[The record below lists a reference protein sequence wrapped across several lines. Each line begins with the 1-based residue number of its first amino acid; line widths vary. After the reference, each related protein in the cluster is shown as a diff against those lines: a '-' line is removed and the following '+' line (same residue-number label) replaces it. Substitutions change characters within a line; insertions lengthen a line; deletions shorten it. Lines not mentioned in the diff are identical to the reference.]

1 MATVSNTMATEVK
14 LDTVSAASSL
24 KTLNNAIKA
33 TTNEWKANEISLKS
47 AKDSL
52 GAAQAKYEGL
62 GKTMQALQAKID
74 KLKERQASLDTST
87 TKGSDNYARLSKD
100 LANAENKMASLT
112 AQQGRAKKSVDY
124 YQSGLADLQERYK
137 SITSVSKSYV
147 EALENQGNKAQA
159 GRAKLNGL
167 RESYRN
173 LSDQLKIQ
181 QTELAKLKTS
191 SGGASEAYNKQLVRV
206 NQTTASMAKQKTEI
220 GQLAGKYGTMSS
232 SMAKMSDGAAKA
244 RHRIANIGQ
253 AFKGAAITAAAGLT
267 SLGVATIA
275 GAKKA
280 TNLNKV
286 YQVNQNLLVTS
297 GEKARQAISQVSK
310 MQQDGA
316 KYSVK
321 YGVAQQEIAEQYQ
334 DLIKRGHTG
343 AEAIAVMRSELQASV
358 ASGDD
363 FKDVIKVSSQAI
375 EAFGMKTNNTAKMM
389 KNTKRVVNDLAYASD
404 VTATDFHSLGKG
416 MEYVGDTA
424 KNAGFSI
431 EQTSAALGELS
442 NHGMEADKAGTG
454 LKQAIARLAAPTKA
468 ASNALEEIGIKST
481 KVFEDAKGNFKSLPA
496 IFKIIQEHTKKL
508 GGADTAR
515 IFKNIFGLQG
525 MQAAQVLTKYDSSL
539 KKLTDEVTDAGK
551 KGEYVQKL
559 ANKNS
564 NNAKMNV
571 ERFKMAGQQLEI
583 MMGSKLLP
591 VITRSA
597 QDMTKTFNN
606 KDTQKGLTWLIG
618 GVAKLASG
626 FLKIIEFTSKH
637 TKTIATFGIALGSVL
652 AVSKIA
658 RFIAATTEAIEVIK
672 NLVVVQKLVTAAQW
686 LFNVAL
692 DANPIGIAVIAIG
705 ALAAGFYEAY
715 KHIKPFRDAVN
726 GVASEIGKWAK
737 GTFKSAEKALSSF
750 GKTVKNVMKGI
761 GEFFTGKL
769 GWEQAISHAIGKMI
783 GSAKKAFKPVSDV
796 FKSFINGVKDI
807 FKGFGKVLEI
817 ILIAPLALEVGI
829 AIKTWQKIK
838 KPVMSVV
845 NAIKSGVSKGFKAVA
860 KVVSNAWKGITST
873 TKKAWNLVYK
883 YVLSPVTKVYKA
895 VAKYIVKATVK
906 AISNAWKTIKSLTH
920 DAWLL
925 IKKYIVKPV
934 EYIWKIVKKY
944 IIKNLV
950 KGVSTTWDTL
960 KDLTHDTWLL
970 IKKYTVNPVISA
982 YKTVSKWINKLLN
995 TITNVLGSI
1004 KKVWNGIWNSI
1015 SDTFKGIWKTIKSIA
1030 QSGINDVISILNT
1043 GIGGIDSVIHAFGG
1057 KKKAIGTISKVH
1069 LATGTG
1075 LFSDQRKAITKPTMA
1090 VLNDGNDSPETGNK
1104 EILVHPNG
1112 MGELIHGRNVMRF
1125 LEPGAEVMNASESK
1139 LFMGM
1144 QGVSHFAK
1152 GSNNWFGSLMSGIG
1166 SGIGD
1171 VSGWLVKKTA
1181 GLKKFFTTAEK
1192 IIAHPIK
1199 SLDSMF
1205 NYTKAGA
1212 GVVADLT
1219 KGMFNNV
1226 KKQAGNWWSSLWSM
1240 VDLDG
1245 GSAGGN
1251 WRHNPGLSETNGF
1264 GASRSFGTHDGVDFS
1279 GPLGSAIRAV
1289 HGGTVTHV
1297 GRPLYGW
1304 PYSQL
1309 GDVITVASND
1319 GWQEIY
1325 QEFGGMNNIK
1335 TSTGDVIKTGQKI
1348 ATLGRLNGA
1357 GSGSHVHIGVSHGSL
1372 WNHGGSSTKG
1382 WYDVTKMHGKSDGSP
1397 KSSKQSGNIK
1407 GIKSQVG
1414 SGFFKFMD
1422 KLANMFSSIGG
1433 SGGASYGGASMIEKA
1448 AKAMHVNLSAGELA
1462 TIKSVIM
1469 HESGGNAKV
1478 LQKVHDINSA
1488 SGHPA
1493 QGLLQFVPSTF
1504 SSYAVKGHKN
1514 ILSAY
1519 DQLLA
1524 MFNDSNWR
1532 SDVHTGGWGPSG
1544 HRRYANGGISRFAKL
1559 AHISEGNKTE
1569 SIVPWDITKRARAY
1583 QIMDTTMKEFAKT
1596 DKPQQSTTQSAQS
1609 TDLSELIKQG
1619 KEIIGLM
1626 AELISGQQ
1634 NPVPAVVSANDIYS
1648 GYNQVKTKKSLSEN
1662 LGRGY
1667 VNGIQ

>member
-1 MATVSNTMATEVK
+1 MVKVSNTMATEIK

-24 KTLNNAIKA
+24 KTLNNVIRA
-33 TTNEWKANEISLKS
+33 TTNEWKANEINLKS

-62 GKTMQALQAKID
+62 GKTMQALQVKID
-74 KLKERQASLDTST
+74 KLKERQESLDTST
-87 TKGSDNYARLSKD
+87 TKGSDKYARLSKD

-124 YQSGLADLQERYK
+124 YQSGLADLQTKYK
-137 SITSVSKSYV
+137 SITAVSKSYV
-147 EALENQGNKAQA
+147 DALENQGNKAQA

-167 RESYRN
+167 RDSYRN

-220 GQLAGKYGTMSS
+220 GRLAGKYGTMSN
-232 SMAKMSDGAAKA
+232 SMAKMSDRAAKA
-244 RHRIANIGQ
+244 RHKIANIGQ

-267 SLGVATIA
+267 SLGTATIA

-310 MQQDGA
+310 MQRDGA

-321 YGVAQQEIAEQYQ
+321 YGVAQKEIAEQYQ

-343 AEAIAVMRSELQASV
+343 AEAIAVMKSELQASV

-375 EAFGMKTNNTAKMM
+375 EAFGMKTNNTAKMV

-416 MEYVGDTA
+416 MEYVGDSA
-424 KNAGFSI
+424 NNAGFSI

-454 LKQAIARLAAPTKA
+454 LRKAITSLASPTDTA
-468 ASNALEEIGIKST
+468 IGALKEIGIKST
-481 KVFEDAKGNFKSLPA
+481 KVFQDAKGNFKSLPA
-496 IFKIIQEHTKKL
+496 IFKIIEDHTKKL
-508 GGADTAR
+508 GGADKADIFKR
-515 IFKNIFGLQG
+515 IFGQTG
-525 MQAAQVLTKYDSSL
+525 MQAAQVLTKYDGSL
-539 KKLTDEVTDAGK
+539 KKLTDDVTNAGK

-564 NNAKMNV
+564 DNAKMNV
-571 ERFKMAGQQLEI
+571 ERFKMVGQQLQI

-591 VITRSA
+591 VITRAA
-597 QDMTKTFNN
+597 QDMTKAFNN

-626 FLKIIEFTSKH
+626 LLKIIEFTSKH
-637 TKTIATFGIALGSVL
+637 TKTIAAFGIALGSVL

-658 RFIAATTEAIEVIK
+658 RFIAATTDAIDVIK
-672 NLVVVQKLVTAAQW
+672 NFTIVQKALNSSFLTNPIVLAVAAI
-686 LFNVAL
+686 VAL
-692 DANPIGIAVIAIG
+692 GVA
-705 ALAAGFYEAY
+705 FYEAY

-726 GVASEIGKWAK
+726 GVVSAIGKWAK
-737 GTFKSAEKALSSF
+737 GTFKAAEKALSSF

-761 GEFFTGKL
+761 GKFFTGKL
-769 GWEQAISHAIGKMI
+769 GWEQSISHAIGKMT
-783 GSAKKAFKPVSDV
+783 GSAKKAFKPVSNV
-796 FKSFINGVKDI
+796 FKSFINGVKGI

-829 AIKTWQKIK
+829 AIKIWRKIK

-845 NAIKSGVSKGFKAVA
+845 KAIKSGVSKGFKAVA
-860 KVVSNAWKGITST
+860 KVVSHVWKGITSA
-873 TKKAWNLVYK
+873 TKKAWNLAYK
-883 YVLSPVTKVYKA
+883 YVIRPVAKVHKAVTK
-895 VAKYIVKATVK
+895 YIGKLVTKT
-906 AISNAWKTIKSLTH
+906 ISKAWKTIKSLTH
-920 DAWLL
+920 RAWLL
-925 IKKYIVKPV
+925 VKKYIVNPV
-934 EYIWKIVKKY
+934 KYIWGIIHKY
-944 IIKNLV
+944 IIKKSV
-950 KGVSTTWDTL
+950 KGITKTWNTL
-960 KDLTHDTWLL
+960 KDLTHDAWLL

-982 YKTVSKWINKLLN
+982 YKTVSKWIKKLLH

-1015 SDTFKGIWKTIKSIA
+1015 SNTFKGIWKNIKSIA
-1030 QSGINDVISILNT
+1030 KNGINDVISILNT
-1043 GIGGIDSVIHAFGG
+1043 GIGGIDSVIHSFGG

-1069 LATGTG
+1069 FATGTG
-1075 LFSDQRKAITKPTMA
+1075 AFSGTRRAITKPTMA
-1090 VLNDGNDSPETGNK
+1090 VLNDGHDSPETGNK
-1104 EILVHPNG
+1104 EAVFLPNG
-1112 MGELIHGRNVMRF
+1112 QSGIVQGRNTQAM
-1125 LEPGAEVMNASESK
+1125 LPAGTEVLNASETK

-1144 QGVSHFAK
+1144 QGITHFAK

-1181 GLKKFFTTAEK
+1181 GLKKLFTTAEK

-1212 GVVADLT
+1212 GVVADIT

-1245 GSAGGN
+1245 SSAGGN
-1251 WRHNPGLSETNGF
+1251 WAHTPGLPVSNGF
-1264 GASRSFGTHDGVDFS
+1264 NASRGSGLHDGVDFS
-1279 GPLGSAIRAV
+1279 GGVGSPFKAV
-1289 HGGTVTHV
+1289 HGGTVTRT
-1297 GRPLYGW
+1297 GGSNPW
-1304 PYSQL
+1304 NDFKDL
-1309 GDVITVASND
+1309 GNIIEVHSND
-1319 GWQEIY
+1319 GYHEIY
-1325 QEFGGMNNIK
+1325 QEFGNTGNIK
-1335 TSTGDVIKTGQKI
+1335 VKTGDTVKTGQI
-1348 ATLGRLNGA
+1348 LGTLGHLA
-1357 GSGSHVHIGVSHGSL
+1357 GHDVHVHVGVSKGSL
-1372 WNHGGSSTKG
+1372 WNHGGYSHRG

-1422 KLANMFSSIGG
+1422 KLANMFGSIGG

-1448 AKAMHVNLSAGELA
+1448 AKAMHVNLSSGELA
-1462 TIKSVIM
+1462 TIKRVIM

-1478 LQKVHDINSA
+1478 MQKVHDINSA

-1504 SSYAVKGHKN
+1504 KSYAVKGHNN

-1532 SDVHTGGWGPSG
+1532 SDVHAGGWGPSG
-1544 HRRYANGGISRFAKL
+1544 HRRYANGGISRFEKL

-1583 QIMDTTMKEFAKT
+1583 QIMDSTMKEFAKT
-1596 DKPQQSTTQSAQS
+1596 DKPQQSTSQSAQS

-1626 AELISGQQ
+1626 AELISGQH
-1634 NPVPAVVSANDIYS
+1634 NPIPAVVSDNAIYS
-1648 GYNQVKTKKSLSEN
+1648 GYNRVKTKKDVSRN
-1662 LGRGY
+1662 LGRGN

>member
-1 MATVSNTMATEVK
+1 MAKVSNTMATEVK

-33 TTNEWKANEISLKS
+33 NTNEWKANEISLKS

-124 YQSGLADLQERYK
+124 YQSGLADLQEQYK
-137 SITSVSKSYV
+137 SITSVSKSYA

-220 GQLAGKYGTMSS
+220 GRLAGKYGTMSS

-267 SLGVATIA
+267 SLGAATIA

-310 MQQDGA
+310 MQRDGA

-343 AEAIAVMRSELQASV
+343 AEAIAVMKSELQASV

-431 EQTSAALGELS
+431 EQTSAAMGELS

-454 LKQAIARLAAPTKA
+454 LRKTITSLASPTNTA
-468 ASNALEEIGIKST
+468 MGALKEIGIKST
-481 KVFEDAKGNFKSLPA
+481 KIFQDAKGNFKSLPA
-496 IFKIIQEHTKKL
+496 IFKIIEDHTKKL
-508 GGADTAR
+508 GGADKADVFKR
-515 IFKNIFGLQG
+515 IFGQTG
-525 MQAAQVLTKYDSSL
+525 MQAAQVLAKYDSSL
-539 KKLTDEVTDAGK
+539 KKLTDEVTNAGK
-551 KGEYVQKL
+551 KGDYVQKL

-571 ERFKMAGQQLEI
+571 ERFKMAGQQLQI

-591 VITRSA
+591 VITRAA
-597 QDMTKTFNN
+597 QDMAKAFNN
-606 KDTQKGLTWLIG
+606 KDTQKGLTWMIG

-626 FLKIIEFTSKH
+626 FLKIIEFASKH
-637 TKTIATFGIALGSVL
+637 TKTIAAFAVAFGSVL

-658 RFIAATTEAIEVIK
+658 RFVSATSEAIGVIK
-672 NLVVVQKLVTAAQW
+672 DFTAVQW
-686 LFNVAL
+686 LLNVAM
-692 DANPIGIAVIAIG
+692 DANPIGIAVVAIG

-715 KHIKPFRDAVN
+715 KHIKPFREWVN
-726 GVASEIGKWAK
+726 KTVKSVVHLGKSIGKWAGHIGK
-737 GTFKSAEKALSSF
+737 SVKNGIHGIGRNWNKFKSNFKKSWDKHWSAVGRSLKHSWNTSVHSTKSF
-750 GKTVKNVMKGI
+750 FGSMGSHFNSFKNSFAHSWISHWNNMRSKLHSYWNKDLKHTKVFGISMGTWLGAFKKSFKNGWTNLVSGVKN
-761 GEFFTGKL
+761 
-769 GWEQAISHAIGKMI
+769 
-783 GSAKKAFKPVSDV
+783 
-796 FKSFINGVKDI
+796 I
-807 FKGFGKVLEI
+807 F
-817 ILIAPLALEVGI
+817 
-829 AIKTWQKIK
+829 
-838 KPVMSVV
+838 
-845 NAIKSGVSKGFKAVA
+845 SGL
-860 KVVSNAWKGITST
+860 W
-873 TKKAWNLVYK
+873 
-883 YVLSPVTKVYKA
+883 
-895 VAKYIVKATVK
+895 
-906 AISNAWKTIKSLTH
+906 
-920 DAWLL
+920 
-925 IKKYIVKPV
+925 
-934 EYIWKIVKKY
+934 
-944 IIKNLV
+944 
-950 KGVSTTWDTL
+950 
-960 KDLTHDTWLL
+960 KDLKGLASNGMNDM
-970 IKKYTVNPVISA
+970 IDI
-982 YKTVSKWINKLLN
+982 IN
-995 TITNVLGSI
+995 
-1004 KKVWNGIWNSI
+1004 
-1015 SDTFKGIWKTIKSIA
+1015 
-1030 QSGINDVISILNT
+1030 SGINLVD
-1043 GIGGIDSVIHAFGG
+1043 GVIHTFGG
-1057 KKKAIGTISKVH
+1057 KKKAIGDIGHVH
-1069 LATGTG
+1069 FATGTG
-1075 LFSDQRKAITKPTMA
+1075 AFSGTRKAITKPTMA

-1104 EILVHPNG
+1104 EAVFLPNG
-1112 MGELIHGRNVMRF
+1112 QSGIVQGRNTQAM
-1125 LEPGAEVMNASESK
+1125 LPAGTEVLNASETK

-1144 QGVSHFAK
+1144 QGITHFAK
-1152 GSNNWFGSLMSGIG
+1152 GSRNWFGNIMSGIG

-1171 VSGWLVKKTA
+1171 VSGWLVKKAT

-1219 KGMFNNV
+1219 RGMFNNV

-1245 GSAGGN
+1245 DGGATGSGTRKKFIEEAMKLSKGANYKYSETKGRLGPNYYDCSGLVYEALKHIGVTLSGSTTVPEYNSTHSVSWGKSVPGDLAFWGAGG
-1251 WRHNPGLSETNGF
+1251 T
-1264 GASRSFGTHDGVDFS
+1264 D
-1279 GPLGSAIRAV
+1279 
-1289 HGGTVTHV
+1289 HV
-1297 GRPLYGW
+1297 GI
-1304 PYSQL
+1304 
-1309 GDVITVASND
+1309 V
-1319 GWQEIY
+1319 
-1325 QEFGGMNNIK
+1325 
-1335 TSTGDVIKTGQKI
+1335 TST
-1348 ATLGRLNGA
+1348 NGA
-1357 GSGSHVHIGVSHGSL
+1357 GRM
-1372 WNHGGSSTKG
+1372 WNAENPTDGIKSAPIKGFMGGFAGLRRIAQLNGGKG
-1382 WYDVTKMHGKSDGSP
+1382 DDS
-1397 KSSKQSGNIK
+1397 SSKKGTGNTK

-1414 SGFFKFMD
+1414 SGFFKFMS
-1422 KLANMFSSIGG
+1422 KLADMFGDNSSTTGSSAKPSGDHMHWLKQAGIPTSDYGMYNYIITKESGWNPKATNSGSGAYGLPQALPASKMARSGSDWKTNPITQLKWMKWYVNDGNYHSIRQAYDHEKSIG
-1433 SGGASYGGASMIEKA
+1433 
-1448 AKAMHVNLSAGELA
+1448 
-1462 TIKSVIM
+1462 
-1469 HESGGNAKV
+1469 
-1478 LQKVHDINSA
+1478 
-1488 SGHPA
+1488 
-1493 QGLLQFVPSTF
+1493 
-1504 SSYAVKGHKN
+1504 
-1514 ILSAY
+1514 
-1519 DQLLA
+1519 
-1524 MFNDSNWR
+1524 W
-1532 SDVHTGGWGPSG
+1532 
-1544 HRRYANGGISRFAKL
+1544 YANGGISRFEKL

-1596 DKPQQSTTQSAQS
+1596 DKPQRSTAQSAQS

-1634 NPVPAVVSANDIYS
+1634 NPVPAIVSANDVYS
-1648 GYNQVKTKKSLSEN
+1648 EYNRVKTRKSLSKN
-1662 LGRGY
+1662 LGRGN

>member
-1 MATVSNTMATEVK
+1 MAKVSNTMATEVK

-124 YQSGLADLQERYK
+124 YQSGLSDLQERYK

-220 GQLAGKYGTMSS
+220 GRLAGKYGTMSS
-232 SMAKMSDGAAKA
+232 GMAKMSDGAAKA

-267 SLGVATIA
+267 SLGAATIA

-310 MQQDGA
+310 MQRDGA

-343 AEAIAVMRSELQASV
+343 AEAIAVMKSELQASV

-416 MEYVGDTA
+416 MEYVGDSA
-424 KNAGFSI
+424 NNAGFSI

-454 LKQAIARLAAPTKA
+454 LRQVITRLAAPTNA
-468 ASNALEEIGIKST
+468 AAGALEQIGIKST

-496 IFKIIQEHTKKL
+496 IFKIINDHTKKL

-515 IFKNIFGLQG
+515 IFKTIFGQTG
-525 MQAAQVLTKYDSSL
+525 MQAAQVLAKYDGSL
-539 KKLTDEVTDAGK
+539 KKLTDDVTKAGE
-551 KGEYVQKL
+551 KGKYVETL
-559 ANKNS
+559 AKRNS
-564 NNAKMNV
+564 DNAKMNV

-583 MMGSKLLP
+583 MMGTKLLP
-591 VITRSA
+591 VITRA
-597 QDMTKTFNN
+597 TQDMTKAFNN

-626 FLKIIEFTSKH
+626 FLKIIEFASKH
-637 TKTIATFGIALGSVL
+637 TKTIAAFAVAFGSVL

-658 RFIAATTEAIEVIK
+658 RFIAATTEAVDVIK
-672 NLVVVQKLVTAAQW
+672 NFTIVQKALNSAFLTNPIVLAVAAI
-686 LFNVAL
+686 VAL
-692 DANPIGIAVIAIG
+692 GVA
-705 ALAAGFYEAY
+705 FYEAY

-726 GVASEIGKWAK
+726 GVASAIGKWAK
-737 GTFKSAEKALSSF
+737 GTFKAAEKALSSF

-761 GEFFTGKL
+761 GKFFTGKL
-769 GWEQAISHAIGKMI
+769 GWEQSISHEIGKMTS
-783 GSAKKAFKPVSDV
+783 SAKKAFNPVSNV
-796 FKSFINGVKDI
+796 FKSFINGVKGI

-845 NAIKSGVSKGFKAVA
+845 KAIKSGVSKGFKVVA
-860 KVVSNAWKGITST
+860 KVVSNVWKGITST

-883 YVLSPVTKVYKA
+883 YVIIPVTKVYKA
-895 VAKYIVKATVK
+895 VTKYIGKLVTKT
-906 AISNAWKTIKSLTH
+906 ISKAWKTIKSLTH
-920 DAWLL
+920 SAWLL
-925 IKKYIVKPV
+925 VQNYIVKPV
-934 EYIWKIVKKY
+934 EYIWKIIKKY
-944 IIKNLV
+944 IIKNIV
-950 KGVSTTWDTL
+950 KGISTTWDTI
-960 KDLTHDTWLL
+960 KELTHDAWLL

-982 YKTVSKWINKLLN
+982 YKTVSKWINKLLD
-995 TITNVLGSI
+995 TITNVLGRI

-1015 SDTFKGIWKTIKSIA
+1015 SNTFKGIWKNIKSIA
-1030 QSGINDVISILNT
+1030 QDGINDVISILDT

-1104 EILVHPNG
+1104 EAVFLPNG
-1112 MGELIHGRNVMRF
+1112 QSGIVQGRNTKAM
-1125 LEPGAEVMNASESK
+1125 LPSGTEVLNASETK
-1139 LFMGM
+1139 LLMGM
-1144 QGVSHFAK
+1144 QGITHFAK
-1152 GSNNWFGSLMSGIG
+1152 GSSNWFGNIMSGIG

-1205 NYTKAGA
+1205 NYTKSGA

-1226 KKQAGNWWSSLWSM
+1226 KKQAGSWWSSLWSM

-1245 GSAGGN
+1245 SSAGGN
-1251 WRHNPGLSETNGF
+1251 WRHTPGLSETNGF
-1264 GASRSFGTHDGVDFS
+1264 GASRSFGSHDGVDFS

-1297 GRPLYGW
+1297 GRPLHGW

-1325 QEFGGMNNIK
+1325 QEFGGMNNVK

-1372 WNHGGSSTKG
+1372 WDHGGSSTKG

-1422 KLANMFSSIGG
+1422 KLANMFNSNGSDGG
-1433 SGGASYGGASMIEKA
+1433 NSANPTGSHMHWLKQAGIPASQY
-1448 AKAMHVNLSAGELA
+1448 SAYNY
-1462 TIKSVIM
+1462 IIS
-1469 HESGGNAKV
+1469 HESGWNPKATNSGSGAYGLPQALPGSKMASAGSDWKTNPITQIKWMKKYVGRYGGIEGA
-1478 LQKVHDINSA
+1478 QKFWESH
-1488 SGHPA
+1488 H
-1493 QGLLQFVPSTF
+1493 
-1504 SSYAVKGHKN
+1504 
-1514 ILSAY
+1514 
-1519 DQLLA
+1519 
-1524 MFNDSNWR
+1524 W
-1532 SDVHTGGWGPSG
+1532 
-1544 HRRYANGGISRFAKL
+1544 YANGGISRFEKL

-1596 DKPQQSTTQSAQS
+1596 DKPKQSTSQSVQS

-1626 AELISGQQ
+1626 ADLISGQQ
-1634 NPVPAVVSANDIYS
+1634 NPVPAIVSSNDIYS
-1648 GYNQVKTKKSLSEN
+1648 EYNRVKTRKSLSKN
-1662 LGRGY
+1662 LGRGN

>member
-1 MATVSNTMATEVK
+1 MAKVSNTMATEVK

-124 YQSGLADLQERYK
+124 YQSGLSDLQERYK

-220 GQLAGKYGTMSS
+220 GRLAGKYGTMSS

-267 SLGVATIA
+267 SLGAATIA

-310 MQQDGA
+310 MQRDGA

-343 AEAIAVMRSELQASV
+343 AETIAVMKSELQASV

-375 EAFGMKTNNTAKMM
+375 EAFGMKTNNTAKMV

-416 MEYVGDTA
+416 MEYVGDSA
-424 KNAGFSI
+424 NNAGFSI

-454 LKQAIARLAAPTKA
+454 LRKTITSLASPTNTA
-468 ASNALEEIGIKST
+468 MGALKEIGIKST
-481 KVFEDAKGNFKSLPA
+481 KIFQDAKGNFKSLPA
-496 IFKIIQEHTKKL
+496 IFKIIEDHTKKL
-508 GGADTAR
+508 GGADKADVFKR
-515 IFKNIFGLQG
+515 IFGQTG
-525 MQAAQVLTKYDSSL
+525 MQAAQVLAKYDGSL
-539 KKLTDEVTDAGK
+539 KKLTDEVTNAGK

-597 QDMTKTFNN
+597 QDMTKAFNN

-626 FLKIIEFTSKH
+626 LLKIIEFTSKH
-637 TKTIATFGIALGSVL
+637 TKTIAAFGIALGSVL

-658 RFIAATTEAIEVIK
+658 RFIAATTDAIDVIK
-672 NLVVVQKLVTAAQW
+672 NFTIVQKALNSAFLTNPIVLAVAAI
-686 LFNVAL
+686 VAL
-692 DANPIGIAVIAIG
+692 GVA
-705 ALAAGFYEAY
+705 FYEAY

-726 GVASEIGKWAK
+726 GIASTIGKWAK
-737 GTFKSAEKALSSF
+737 GTFKAAEKALSSF
-750 GKTVKNVMKGI
+750 GKTIKNVMKGI
-761 GEFFTGKL
+761 GELFTGKL
-769 GWEQAISHAIGKMI
+769 GWEQAISHAIGKMTS
-783 GSAKKAFKPVSDV
+783 SAKRAFKPVSNV
-796 FKSFINGVKDI
+796 FKSFINGVKAI
-807 FKGFGKVLEI
+807 FKGFGKILGI

-845 NAIKSGVSKGFKAVA
+845 NAIKSGVSKGFKAVSKA
-860 KVVSNAWKGITST
+860 VSSIWKGITSS

-883 YVLSPVTKVYKA
+883 YVISPVIKVHKA
-895 VAKYIVKATVK
+895 VTKYIVKATVK
-906 AISNAWKTIKSLTH
+906 AISTAWKTIKSLTH
-920 DAWLL
+920 NAWLL
-925 IKKYIVKPV
+925 IQKYIVKPV
-934 EYIWKIVKKY
+934 EYIWKIIKKY
-944 IIKNLV
+944 IIKNFV
-950 KGVSTTWDTL
+950 RGITKTWNTI
-960 KDLTHDTWLL
+960 KDLTHDAWLL

-995 TITNVLGSI
+995 TITHVLGSI

-1015 SDTFKGIWKTIKSIA
+1015 SNTFKGIWKNIKSIA
-1030 QSGINDVISILNT
+1030 QDGINDVIRILDT
-1043 GIGGIDSVIHAFGG
+1043 GIDGIDSVIHAFGG

-1075 LFSDQRKAITKPTMA
+1075 AISGNRKAITKPTMA

-1104 EILVHPNG
+1104 EAVFLPNG
-1112 MGELIHGRNVMRF
+1112 QSGIVQGRNTQAM
-1125 LEPGAEVMNASESK
+1125 LPAGTEVLNASETK

-1144 QGVSHFAK
+1144 QGITHFAK
-1152 GSNNWFGSLMSGIG
+1152 GSSNWFGNIMSGIG
-1166 SGIGD
+1166 SGIGG
-1171 VSGWLVKKTA
+1171 VSGWLVKKAT

-1212 GVVADLT
+1212 GVVEDIT

-1245 GSAGGN
+1245 GSAGGGN

-1264 GASRSFGTHDGVDFS
+1264 GASRSFGSHDGVDFS

-1289 HGGTVTHV
+1289 HGGKVTHV

-1309 GDVITVASND
+1309 GDVITVASKD

-1325 QEFGGMNNIK
+1325 QEFGGMNNVK
-1335 TSTGDVIKTGQKI
+1335 VSTGDVIKTGQKI

-1372 WNHGGSSTKG
+1372 WDHGGSSTRG
-1382 WYDVTKMHGKSDGSP
+1382 WYDVTKMHGSSDSSP

-1414 SGFFKFMD
+1414 SGFFKFME
-1422 KLANMFSSIGG
+1422 KLANMFNSNGSDSGSSAKPTG
-1433 SGGASYGGASMIEKA
+1433 SHLHWLEQAGIPASQY
-1448 AKAMHVNLSAGELA
+1448 SAYNY
-1462 TIKSVIM
+1462 IIS
-1469 HESGGNAKV
+1469 HESGWNPKATNSGSGAYGLPQALPGSKMASAGSDWKTNPITQIKWMKKYVGRYGGIEGA
-1478 LQKVHDINSA
+1478 QKFWESH
-1488 SGHPA
+1488 H
-1493 QGLLQFVPSTF
+1493 
-1504 SSYAVKGHKN
+1504 
-1514 ILSAY
+1514 
-1519 DQLLA
+1519 
-1524 MFNDSNWR
+1524 W
-1532 SDVHTGGWGPSG
+1532 
-1544 HRRYANGGISRFAKL
+1544 YANGGISRFEKL

-1583 QIMDTTMKEFAKT
+1583 QIMDSTMKEFAKT
-1596 DKPQQSTTQSAQS
+1596 DKPQQSTTQSTQS

-1634 NPVPAVVSANDIYS
+1634 NPVPAVVSDKAIYN
-1648 GYNQVKTKKSLSEN
+1648 GYNRMSTKTKLSKN

-1667 VNGIQ
+1667 TNGIQ

>member
-87 TKGSDNYARLSKD
+87 TKGSDNYAQLSKD

-147 EALENQGNKAQA
+147 ETLENQGNKAQA

-220 GQLAGKYGTMSS
+220 GKLAGKYGTMSS

-310 MQQDGA
+310 MQRDGA

-343 AEAIAVMRSELQASV
+343 AESIAVMKTELQASV

-416 MEYVGDTA
+416 MEYVGDSA
-424 KNAGFSI
+424 NNAGFSI

-454 LKQAIARLAAPTKA
+454 LRKTITSLASPTDTA
-468 ASNALEEIGIKST
+468 MGALKEIGIKST
-481 KVFEDAKGNFKSLPA
+481 KIFQDAKGNFKSLPA
-496 IFKIIQEHTKKL
+496 IFKIIEDHTKKL
-508 GGADTAR
+508 GGADKADVFKR
-515 IFKNIFGLQG
+515 IFGQTG
-525 MQAAQVLTKYDSSL
+525 MQAAQVLAKYDGSL
-539 KKLTDEVTDAGK
+539 KKLTDDVTNAGK

-571 ERFKMAGQQLEI
+571 ERFKMAGQQLQI

-597 QDMTKTFNN
+597 QDMTKAFNN

-618 GVAKLASG
+618 GVVKLASG
-626 FLKIIEFTSKH
+626 FLKIIEFASKH
-637 TKTIATFGIALGSVL
+637 TKTIAAFGSVL

-658 RFIAATTEAIEVIK
+658 RFIAATTEAIDVIK
-672 NLVVVQKLVTAAQW
+672 NFTIVQKALNSAFLTNPIVLAVAAI
-686 LFNVAL
+686 VAL
-692 DANPIGIAVIAIG
+692 GVA
-705 ALAAGFYEAY
+705 FYEAY

-726 GVASEIGKWAK
+726 GVASAIGKWAK

-769 GWEQAISHAIGKMI
+769 GWEQAISHAIGKMTS
-783 GSAKKAFKPVSDV
+783 SAKKAFKPVSNV
-796 FKSFINGVKDI
+796 FKSFINGVKAI

-845 NAIKSGVSKGFKAVA
+845 NAIKSGVSKGFKAVSKA
-860 KVVSNAWKGITST
+860 VSSIWKGITSS

-883 YVLSPVTKVYKA
+883 YVISPVTKVYKA

-906 AISNAWKTIKSLTH
+906 AISTAWKTIKSLTH
-920 DAWLL
+920 NAWLL
-925 IKKYIVKPV
+925 IQKYIVKPV
-934 EYIWKIVKKY
+934 EYIWKIIQKY
-944 IIKNLV
+944 IIKNFV
-950 KGVSTTWDTL
+950 RGITRTWDIL
-960 KDLTHDTWLL
+960 KDLTHDAWLL

-1015 SDTFKGIWKTIKSIA
+1015 SNTFKGIWKNIKSIA
-1030 QSGINDVISILNT
+1030 QDGINDVISILDT

-1075 LFSDQRKAITKPTMA
+1075 AFSGNRKAITKPTMA

-1104 EILVHPNG
+1104 EAVFLPNG
-1112 MGELIHGRNVMRF
+1112 QSGIVQGRNTKAM
-1125 LEPGAEVMNASESK
+1125 LPAGTEVLNASETK

-1144 QGVSHFAK
+1144 QGITHFAK
-1152 GSNNWFGSLMSGIG
+1152 GSSNWFGSLMSGIG

-1171 VSGWLVKKTA
+1171 VSGWLVKKAT

-1212 GVVADLT
+1212 GVVADIT

-1245 GSAGGN
+1245 DGGATGSGTRKKFIEEAMKLSKRANYKYSETKGRLGPNYYDCSGLVYEALKHIGVTLSGSTTVPEYNSTHSVSWGKAVPGDLAFWGAGG
-1251 WRHNPGLSETNGF
+1251 T
-1264 GASRSFGTHDGVDFS
+1264 D
-1279 GPLGSAIRAV
+1279 
-1289 HGGTVTHV
+1289 HV
-1297 GRPLYGW
+1297 GI
-1304 PYSQL
+1304 
-1309 GDVITVASND
+1309 V
-1319 GWQEIY
+1319 
-1325 QEFGGMNNIK
+1325 
-1335 TSTGDVIKTGQKI
+1335 TST
-1348 ATLGRLNGA
+1348 NGA
-1357 GSGSHVHIGVSHGSL
+1357 GRM
-1372 WNHGGSSTKG
+1372 WNAENPTDGIKSAPIKGFMGGFAGLRRIAQLNGGKG
-1382 WYDVTKMHGKSDGSP
+1382 DD
-1397 KSSKQSGNIK
+1397 SSKKGTGNTK

-1414 SGFFKFMD
+1414 SGFFKFMS
-1422 KLANMFSSIGG
+1422 KLADMFGDNSSTTGSSAKPSGDHMHWLKQAGIPTSDYGMYNYIITKESGWNPKDTNPGTGAYGLPQSLPASKMARSGSDWKTNPITQLKWMKWYVNDGNYHSIQQAYNHEKSIG
-1433 SGGASYGGASMIEKA
+1433 
-1448 AKAMHVNLSAGELA
+1448 
-1462 TIKSVIM
+1462 
-1469 HESGGNAKV
+1469 
-1478 LQKVHDINSA
+1478 
-1488 SGHPA
+1488 
-1493 QGLLQFVPSTF
+1493 
-1504 SSYAVKGHKN
+1504 
-1514 ILSAY
+1514 
-1519 DQLLA
+1519 
-1524 MFNDSNWR
+1524 W
-1532 SDVHTGGWGPSG
+1532 
-1544 HRRYANGGISRFAKL
+1544 YANGGISRVAQL

-1583 QIMDTTMKEFAKT
+1583 QIMDATMKEFAKT
-1596 DKPQQSTTQSAQS
+1596 DKPQQSTTQSTQS

-1634 NPVPAVVSANDIYS
+1634 NPIPAVVSANDIYN
-1648 GYNQVKTKKSLSEN
+1648 GYNRISTKTKLSKN

-1667 VNGIQ
+1667 TNGIQ

>member
-1 MATVSNTMATEVK
+1 MAKVSNTMATEVK

-137 SITSVSKSYV
+137 SITSVSKSYA

-181 QTELAKLKTS
+181 QNELAKLKTS

-220 GQLAGKYGTMSS
+220 GRLAGKYGTMSS

-267 SLGVATIA
+267 SLGAATIA

-310 MQQDGA
+310 MQRDGA

-343 AEAIAVMRSELQASV
+343 AEAIAVMKSELQASV

-431 EQTSAALGELS
+431 EQTSAAMGELS

-454 LKQAIARLAAPTKA
+454 LRKTITSLASPTNA
-468 ASNALEEIGIKST
+468 AMGALKEIGIKST
-481 KVFEDAKGNFKSLPA
+481 KVFQDAKGNFKSLPA
-496 IFKIIQEHTKKL
+496 IFKIIEDHTKKL
-508 GGADTAR
+508 GGADKADVFKR
-515 IFKNIFGLQG
+515 IFGQTG
-525 MQAAQVLTKYDSSL
+525 MQAAQTLAKYDGSL
-539 KKLTDEVTDAGK
+539 KKLTDDVTKAGE
-551 KGEYVQKL
+551 KGKYVETL
-559 ANKNS
+559 AKRNS
-564 NNAKMNV
+564 DNAKMNV

-583 MMGSKLLP
+583 MMGTKLLP
-591 VITRSA
+591 VITRA
-597 QDMTKTFNN
+597 TQDMTKSFNN
-606 KDTQKGLTWLIG
+606 KDTQKGLTWMIG

-626 FLKIIEFTSKH
+626 FLKIIEFASKH
-637 TKTIATFGIALGSVL
+637 TKTIAAFAVAFGSVL

-658 RFIAATTEAIEVIK
+658 RFIAATTEAIGVIK

-692 DANPIGIAVIAIG
+692 DANPIGIAVVAIG

-726 GVASEIGKWAK
+726 GVASAIGKWAK
-737 GTFKSAEKALSSF
+737 GTFKAAEKALSSF

-761 GEFFTGKL
+761 GKFFTGKL
-769 GWEQAISHAIGKMI
+769 GWEQSISHAIGKMT
-783 GSAKKAFKPVSDV
+783 GSAKKAFKPVSNV
-796 FKSFINGVKDI
+796 FKSFINGVKGI

-838 KPVMSVV
+838 KPVISVV
-845 NAIKSGVSKGFKAVA
+845 KAIKSGVSKGFKAVA
-860 KVVSNAWKGITST
+860 KVVSSIWKGITST

-883 YVLSPVTKVYKA
+883 YVISPVAKVYKA
-895 VAKYIVKATVK
+895 VTKYIGKLVTKT
-906 AISNAWKTIKSLTH
+906 ISKAWKTIKSLTH
-920 DAWLL
+920 SAWLL
-925 IKKYIVKPV
+925 VQKYIVKPV
-934 EYIWKIVKKY
+934 EYIWKIIQKY
-944 IIKNLV
+944 IIKNIV
-950 KGVSTTWDTL
+950 KGISTTWDTI
-960 KDLTHDTWLL
+960 KDLTHDAWLL
-970 IKKYTVNPVISA
+970 IKKYTVKPVISA
-982 YKTVSKWINKLLN
+982 YKTVSKWVNKLLD
-995 TITNVLGSI
+995 TITNVLGRI

-1015 SDTFKGIWKTIKSIA
+1015 SNTFKGIWKNIRSIV
-1030 QSGINDVISILNT
+1030 QDGINDVISILNT

-1075 LFSDQRKAITKPTMA
+1075 LFSNQRRAITKPTIA

-1104 EILVHPNG
+1104 EAVFLPNG
-1112 MGELIHGRNVMRF
+1112 QSGIVQGRNTQAM
-1125 LEPGAEVMNASESK
+1125 LPAGTEVLNASETK

-1144 QGVSHFAK
+1144 QGITHFAK
-1152 GSNNWFGSLMSGIG
+1152 GSSNWFGSLMSGIG

-1171 VSGWLVKKTA
+1171 VSGWLVKKA
-1181 GLKKFFTTAEK
+1181 NGLKKFFTTAEK

-1264 GASRSFGTHDGVDFS
+1264 GASRSFGSHDGVDFS

-1289 HGGTVTHV
+1289 HGGKVTHV

-1335 TSTGDVIKTGQKI
+1335 TSTGDVIKTGQRI

-1372 WNHGGSSTKG
+1372 WDHGGSSTKG

-1414 SGFFKFMD
+1414 SGFFKFMA
-1422 KLANMFSSIGG
+1422 KLANMFNSNGSDGG
-1433 SGGASYGGASMIEKA
+1433 SSAKPSGSHMHWLEQAGIPKSWFGAITEIINKESGWRVNASNGQYQGIPQTTVGNLKA
-1448 AKAMHVNLSAGELA
+1448 AGSDWRTNPITQLKAMKKYISDRY
-1462 TIKSVIM
+1462 
-1469 HESGGNAKV
+1469 GNANKA
-1478 LQKVHDINSA
+1478 LAFRRVH
-1488 SGHPA
+1488 
-1493 QGLLQFVPSTF
+1493 
-1504 SSYAVKGHKN
+1504 
-1514 ILSAY
+1514 
-1519 DQLLA
+1519 
-1524 MFNDSNWR
+1524 NW
-1532 SDVHTGGWGPSG
+1532 
-1544 HRRYANGGISRFAKL
+1544 YANGGISRFEKL

-1583 QIMDTTMKEFAKT
+1583 QIMDSTMKEFAKT
-1596 DKPQQSTTQSAQS
+1596 DKPQRSTAQSAQS
-1609 TDLSELIKQG
+1609 TDLSELIEQG

-1634 NPVPAVVSANDIYS
+1634 NPTPAVVSANDIYS
-1648 GYNQVKTKKSLSEN
+1648 GYNQVKTKKSLSKN

-1667 VNGIQ
+1667 INGIQ

>member
-1 MATVSNTMATEVK
+1 MAKVSNTMATEVK

-137 SITSVSKSYV
+137 SITSVSKSYA

-181 QTELAKLKTS
+181 QNELAKLKTS

-220 GQLAGKYGTMSS
+220 GRLAGKYGTMSS

-267 SLGVATIA
+267 SLGAATIA

-310 MQQDGA
+310 MQRDGA

-343 AEAIAVMRSELQASV
+343 AEAIAVMKSELQASV

-375 EAFGMKTNNTAKMM
+375 EAFGMKTNNTAKMV

-416 MEYVGDTA
+416 MEYVGDSA
-424 KNAGFSI
+424 NNAGFSI

-454 LKQAIARLAAPTKA
+454 LRKTITSLASPTNTA
-468 ASNALEEIGIKST
+468 MGALKEIGIKST
-481 KVFEDAKGNFKSLPA
+481 KIFQDAKGNFKSLPA
-496 IFKIIQEHTKKL
+496 IFKIIEDHTKKL
-508 GGADTAR
+508 GGADKADVFKR
-515 IFKNIFGLQG
+515 IFGQTG
-525 MQAAQVLTKYDSSL
+525 MQAAQVLAKYDGSL
-539 KKLTDEVTDAGK
+539 KKLTDEVTNAGK

-597 QDMTKTFNN
+597 QDMTKAFNN

-626 FLKIIEFTSKH
+626 LLKIIEFTSKH
-637 TKTIATFGIALGSVL
+637 TKTIAAFGIALGSVL

-658 RFIAATTEAIEVIK
+658 RFIAATTEAIDVIK
-672 NLVVVQKLVTAAQW
+672 NFTIVQKALNSAFLTNPIVLAVAAI
-686 LFNVAL
+686 VAL
-692 DANPIGIAVIAIG
+692 GVA
-705 ALAAGFYEAY
+705 FYEAY

-726 GVASEIGKWAK
+726 GVASAIGKWAK
-737 GTFKSAEKALSSF
+737 GTFKAAEKALSSF

-761 GEFFTGKL
+761 GKFFTGKL
-769 GWEQAISHAIGKMI
+769 GWEQSISHAIGKMT
-783 GSAKKAFKPVSDV
+783 GSAKKAFKPVSNV
-796 FKSFINGVKDI
+796 FKSFINGVKGI

-845 NAIKSGVSKGFKAVA
+845 KAIKSGVSKGFKAVA
-860 KVVSNAWKGITST
+860 KVVSSIWKGITST

-883 YVLSPVTKVYKA
+883 YVISPVTKVYKA
-895 VAKYIVKATVK
+895 VTKYIGKLVTKT
-906 AISNAWKTIKSLTH
+906 ISKAWKTIKSLTH
-920 DAWLL
+920 SAWLL
-925 IKKYIVKPV
+925 VQKYIVKPV
-934 EYIWKIVKKY
+934 EYIWKIIQKY
-944 IIKNLV
+944 IIKNIV
-950 KGVSTTWDTL
+950 KGISTTWDTI
-960 KDLTHDTWLL
+960 KDLTHDAWLR

-982 YKTVSKWINKLLN
+982 YKTVSKWINKLLD
-995 TITNVLGSI
+995 TITNVLGRI

-1015 SDTFKGIWKTIKSIA
+1015 SNTFKGIWKNIRSIA
-1030 QSGINDVISILNT
+1030 QDGINDVISILDT

-1104 EILVHPNG
+1104 EAVFLPNG
-1112 MGELIHGRNVMRF
+1112 KSGIVQGRNTQAV
-1125 LEPGAEVMNASESK
+1125 LPAGTEVLNASETK

-1144 QGVSHFAK
+1144 QGITHFAK
-1152 GSNNWFGSLMSGIG
+1152 GSSNWFGSLMSGIG

-1171 VSGWLVKKTA
+1171 VSGWLVKKAT

-1212 GVVADLT
+1212 GVVEDIT

-1264 GASRSFGTHDGVDFS
+1264 GASRSFGSHDGVDFS

-1289 HGGTVTHV
+1289 HGGKVTHV
-1297 GRPLYGW
+1297 GRPLHGW

-1325 QEFGGMNNIK
+1325 QEFGGMNNVK
-1335 TSTGDVIKTGQKI
+1335 VGTGDVIKTGQRI

-1357 GSGSHVHIGVSHGSL
+1357 GHGSHVHIGVSHGSL
-1372 WNHGGSSTKG
+1372 WDHGGSSTKG

-1414 SGFFKFMD
+1414 SGFFKFME
-1422 KLANMFSSIGG
+1422 KLANMFNSNGSDGG
-1433 SGGASYGGASMIEKA
+1433 TSAKPTGSHLHWLKQAGIPKSWFGAITEIINKESGWRVNASNGQYQGIPQTTVGNLKA
-1448 AKAMHVNLSAGELA
+1448 AGSDWRTNPITQLKAMKKYISERY
-1462 TIKSVIM
+1462 
-1469 HESGGNAKV
+1469 GNANKA
-1478 LQKVHDINSA
+1478 LAFRRVH
-1488 SGHPA
+1488 
-1493 QGLLQFVPSTF
+1493 
-1504 SSYAVKGHKN
+1504 
-1514 ILSAY
+1514 
-1519 DQLLA
+1519 
-1524 MFNDSNWR
+1524 NW
-1532 SDVHTGGWGPSG
+1532 
-1544 HRRYANGGISRFAKL
+1544 YANGGISRFEKL

-1583 QIMDTTMKEFAKT
+1583 QIMDSTMKEFAKT
-1596 DKPQQSTTQSAQS
+1596 DKPQRSTTQSTQS

-1634 NPVPAVVSANDIYS
+1634 NPTPAVVSANDIYS
-1648 GYNQVKTKKSLSEN
+1648 GYNQVKTKKSLSKN

-1667 VNGIQ
+1667 INGIQ

>member
-74 KLKERQASLDTST
+74 KLKERQASLDTTT

-310 MQQDGA
+310 MQRDGA

-343 AEAIAVMRSELQASV
+343 AEAIAVMKSELQASV

-375 EAFGMKTNNTAKMM
+375 EAFGMKTNNTAKMV

-416 MEYVGDTA
+416 MEYVGDSA
-424 KNAGFSI
+424 NNAGFSI

-454 LKQAIARLAAPTKA
+454 LRKTITSLASPTNA
-468 ASNALEEIGIKST
+468 AMGALKEIGIKST
-481 KVFEDAKGNFKSLPA
+481 KVFQDAKGNFKSLPA
-496 IFKIIQEHTKKL
+496 IFKIIEDHTKKL
-508 GGADTAR
+508 GGADKADVFKR
-515 IFKNIFGLQG
+515 IFGQTG
-525 MQAAQVLTKYDSSL
+525 MQAAQVLAKYDGSL
-539 KKLTDEVTDAGK
+539 KKLTNDVIEAGK

-597 QDMTKTFNN
+597 QDMTKAFNN

-626 FLKIIEFTSKH
+626 LLKIIEFTSKH
-637 TKTIATFGIALGSVL
+637 TKTIAAFGIALGSVL

-658 RFIAATTEAIEVIK
+658 RFIAATTEAIDVIK
-672 NLVVVQKLVTAAQW
+672 NFTIVQKALNSAFLTNPIVLAVAAI
-686 LFNVAL
+686 VAL
-692 DANPIGIAVIAIG
+692 GVA
-705 ALAAGFYEAY
+705 FYEAY

-726 GVASEIGKWAK
+726 GVASAIGKWAK
-737 GTFKSAEKALSSF
+737 GTFKAAEKALSSF

-761 GEFFTGKL
+761 GKFFTGKL
-769 GWEQAISHAIGKMI
+769 GWEQAISHAIGKMT
-783 GSAKKAFKPVSDV
+783 GSAKKAFKPVSNV
-796 FKSFINGVKDI
+796 FKSFINGVKGI

-845 NAIKSGVSKGFKAVA
+845 KAIKSGVSKGFKAVA
-860 KVVSNAWKGITST
+860 KVVSHVWKGITSS

-883 YVLSPVTKVYKA
+883 YVISPVTKVYKA
-895 VAKYIVKATVK
+895 VTKYIGKLVTKT
-906 AISNAWKTIKSLTH
+906 ISKAWKTIKSLTH
-920 DAWLL
+920 SAWLL
-925 IKKYIVKPV
+925 VQKYIVKPV
-934 EYIWKIVKKY
+934 EYVWKIIQKY
-944 IIKNLV
+944 IIKNFV
-950 KGVSTTWDTL
+950 KGITKTWDIL
-960 KDLTHDTWLL
+960 KDLTHDAWLL

-995 TITNVLGSI
+995 TITDVLGSI
-1004 KKVWNGIWNSI
+1004 KRVWNGIWNSI
-1015 SDTFKGIWKTIKSIA
+1015 SNTFKGIWKNIKSIA
-1030 QSGINDVISILNT
+1030 QDGINDVISILDT

-1104 EILVHPNG
+1104 EAVFLPNG
-1112 MGELIHGRNVMRF
+1112 QSGIVQGRNTQAM
-1125 LEPGAEVMNASESK
+1125 LPAGTEVLNASETK

-1144 QGVSHFAK
+1144 QGITHFAK
-1152 GSNNWFGSLMSGIG
+1152 GSSNWFGSLMSGIG

-1171 VSGWLVKKTA
+1171 VSGWLVKKAA

-1212 GVVADLT
+1212 GVVADIT

-1226 KKQAGNWWSSLWSM
+1226 KKQAGNWWSQLWSM

-1264 GASRSFGTHDGVDFS
+1264 GASRSFGSHDGVDFS

-1297 GRPLYGW
+1297 GRPLHNW

-1325 QEFGGMNNIK
+1325 QEFGGMNNVK
-1335 TSTGDVIKTGQKI
+1335 VGTGDVIKAGQKI

-1357 GSGSHVHIGVSHGSL
+1357 GSGAHVHIGVSHGSL
-1372 WNHGGSSTKG
+1372 WDHGGSSTKG

-1397 KSSKQSGNIK
+1397 KSKKQSGSIK

-1414 SGFFKFMD
+1414 SGFFKFME

-1433 SGGASYGGASMIEKA
+1433 SGGASYGGSSMIEKA

-1462 TIKSVIM
+1462 TIKNVIM

-1504 SSYAVKGHKN
+1504 KAYAVKGHNN

-1532 SDVHTGGWGPSG
+1532 HDVHTGGWGPSG
-1544 HRRYANGGISRFAKL
+1544 HRRYANGGISRFEKL

-1569 SIVPWDITKRARAY
+1569 SIIPWDITKRARAY

-1596 DKPQQSTTQSAQS
+1596 DKPQQSTTQSTQS

-1634 NPVPAVVSANDIYS
+1634 NPTPAVVSANDIYS
-1648 GYNQVKTKKSLSEN
+1648 GYNQVKTKKSLSKN

>member
-1 MATVSNTMATEVK
+1 MATEIK

-24 KTLNNAIKA
+24 KTLNNAIKG
-33 TTNEWKANEISLKS
+33 TTSAWKANEVSLKS
-47 AKDSL
+47 AGDYLK
-52 GAAQAKYEGL
+52 AAEAKYKGIGETIGVVQN
-62 GKTMQALQAKID
+62 KVS
-74 KLKERQASLDTST
+74 KLREKQASLDTST
-87 TKGSDNYARLSKD
+87 KDGAEQYSRLSTQ
-100 LANAENKMASLT
+100 LAQTENKLASLT
-112 AQQGRAKKSVDY
+112 SQQSRAKNSMEYYKSGLGELQKSFKSVN
-124 YQSGLADLQERYK
+124 AV
-137 SITSVSKSYV
+137 TNSYV
-147 EALENQGNKAQA
+147 ERLKAEGKEAQA
-159 GRAKLNGL
+159 QKVKLGGL
-167 RESYRN
+167 RDSYRN

-220 GQLAGKYGTMSS
+220 GHLAGKYGTMSN
-232 SMAKMSDGAAKA
+232 SMAKMSDRAAKT
-244 RHRIANIGQ
+244 RHKIVNIGQ

-267 SLGVATIA
+267 SLGAATIA

-297 GEKARQAISQVSK
+297 GEKARQAISQVTK
-310 MQQDGA
+310 MQRDGA

-343 AEAIAVMRSELQASV
+343 AEAIAVMKSELQASV

-468 ASNALEEIGIKST
+468 ASNALDEIGIKST

-539 KKLTDEVTDAGK
+539 KKLTDEVTNAGK

-571 ERFKMAGQQLEI
+571 ERFKMAGQQLQI

-591 VITRSA
+591 VITRAA
-597 QDMTKTFNN
+597 QDMAKAFNN

-626 FLKIIEFTSKH
+626 FLKIIEFASKH
-637 TKTIATFGIALGSVL
+637 TKTIAAFAVAFGSVL

-658 RFIAATTEAIEVIK
+658 RFVAATSEAIGVIK
-672 NLVVVQKLVTAAQW
+672 DFTAVQW
-686 LFNVAL
+686 LLNVAM
-692 DANPIGIAVIAIG
+692 DANPIGIAVVVIG
-705 ALAAGFYEAY
+705 ALGAAFYEAY
-715 KHIKPFRDAVN
+715 KHIKPFRDSVN
-726 GVASEIGKWAK
+726 GVASAIGKWAK
-737 GTFKSAEKALSSF
+737 GAFKSAKKAISSF

-769 GWEQAISHAIGKMI
+769 GWEQAISHAIGKMT
-783 GSAKKAFKPVSDV
+783 SSVKKAFKPVANV
-796 FKSFINGVKDI
+796 FKSFINGVKGI

-845 NAIKSGVSKGFKAVA
+845 KAIKSGVSKGFKAVV
-860 KVVSNAWKGITST
+860 KVVSSIWKGITST

-883 YVLSPVTKVYKA
+883 YVISPVAKVHKA
-895 VAKYIVKATVK
+895 VNKYIGKLVTKT
-906 AISNAWKTIKSLTH
+906 ISKAWKTIKSLTH
-920 DAWLL
+920 SAWLL
-925 IKKYIVKPV
+925 VQKYIVKPV
-934 EYIWKIVKKY
+934 EYIWKIIQKY
-944 IIKNLV
+944 IIKNFV
-950 KGVSTTWDTL
+950 KGITKTWDTI
-960 KDLTHDTWLL
+960 KDLTHDAWLL

-982 YKTVSKWINKLLN
+982 YKNVSKWVNKLLH

-1015 SDTFKGIWKTIKSIA
+1015 SNTFKGIWKNIKSIA
-1030 QSGINDVISILNT
+1030 QDGINDVISILDT
-1043 GIGGIDSVIHAFGG
+1043 GIDGIDGVIHAFGG

-1069 LATGTG
+1069 FATGTG
-1075 LFSDQRKAITKPTMA
+1075 AFSGTRKAITKPTMA

-1104 EILVHPNG
+1104 EAVFLPNG
-1112 MGELIHGRNVMRF
+1112 QSGIVQGRNTKAM
-1125 LEPGAEVMNASESK
+1125 LPAGTEVLNASETK
-1139 LFMGM
+1139 LLMGM
-1144 QGVSHFAK
+1144 QGITHFAK
-1152 GSNNWFGSLMSGIG
+1152 GSSNWFGNIMSGIG

-1171 VSGWLVKKTA
+1171 VSGWLVKKA
-1181 GLKKFFTTAEK
+1181 SGLKKFFTTAEK

-1205 NYTKAGA
+1205 KYTKAGA
-1212 GVVADLT
+1212 GVVADIT

-1264 GASRSFGTHDGVDFS
+1264 GASRSFGSHDGVDFS

-1304 PYSQL
+1304 PYSKL

-1335 TSTGDVIKTGQKI
+1335 TSTGDVIKTGQRI
-1348 ATLGRLNGA
+1348 ATLGHLNGA
-1357 GSGSHVHIGVSHGSL
+1357 GHGSHVHIGVSHGSL
-1372 WNHGGSSTKG
+1372 WDHGGSSTRG

-1397 KSSKQSGNIK
+1397 KSNKQSGNIK

-1414 SGFFKFMD
+1414 SGFFKFMA
-1422 KLANMFSSIGG
+1422 KLANMFNSNGSDGG
-1433 SGGASYGGASMIEKA
+1433 SSAKPSGSHMHWLEQAGIPKSWFSAITEIINKESGWRVNASNGQYQGIPQTTVGNLKA
-1448 AKAMHVNLSAGELA
+1448 AGSDWRTNPITQLKAMKKYISERY
-1462 TIKSVIM
+1462 
-1469 HESGGNAKV
+1469 GNANKA
-1478 LQKVHDINSA
+1478 LAFRRVH
-1488 SGHPA
+1488 
-1493 QGLLQFVPSTF
+1493 
-1504 SSYAVKGHKN
+1504 
-1514 ILSAY
+1514 
-1519 DQLLA
+1519 
-1524 MFNDSNWR
+1524 NW
-1532 SDVHTGGWGPSG
+1532 
-1544 HRRYANGGISRFAKL
+1544 YANGGISRSEKL
-1559 AHISEGNKTE
+1559 AHLSEGNKTE
-1569 SIVPWDITKRARAY
+1569 SIIPWDITKRARAY
-1583 QIMDTTMKEFAKT
+1583 QIMDSTMKEFAKT
-1596 DKPQQSTTQSAQS
+1596 DKPKQSTSQSAQS

-1648 GYNQVKTKKSLSEN
+1648 EYNRVKTRKSLSKQ
-1662 LGRGY
+1662 LGRGM
-1667 VNGIQ
+1667 

>member
-220 GQLAGKYGTMSS
+220 GRLAGKYGTMSS

-244 RHRIANIGQ
+244 RHRVANIGQ

-267 SLGVATIA
+267 SLGAATIA

-297 GEKARQAISQVSK
+297 GEKARQAISQVSR
-310 MQQDGA
+310 MQRDGA

-343 AEAIAVMRSELQASV
+343 AEAIAVMKSELQASV

-416 MEYVGDTA
+416 MEYVGDSA
-424 KNAGFSI
+424 NNAGFTI

-454 LKQAIARLAAPTKA
+454 LRKTITSLASPTNTA
-468 ASNALEEIGIKST
+468 MGALKEIGIKST
-481 KVFEDAKGNFKSLPA
+481 KIFQDAKGNFKSLPA
-496 IFKIIQEHTKKL
+496 IFKIIEDHTKKL
-508 GGADTAR
+508 GGADKASVFKR
-515 IFKNIFGLQG
+515 IFGQTG
-525 MQAAQVLTKYDSSL
+525 MQAAQVLAKYDGSL
-539 KKLTDEVTDAGK
+539 KKLTDDVTNAGK

-597 QDMTKTFNN
+597 QDMTKAFNN

-626 FLKIIEFTSKH
+626 LLKIIEFTSKH
-637 TKTIATFGIALGSVL
+637 TKTIAAFGIALGSVL

-658 RFIAATTEAIEVIK
+658 RFIAATTEAIDVIK
-672 NLVVVQKLVTAAQW
+672 NFTIVQKALNSAFLTNPIVLAVAAI
-686 LFNVAL
+686 VAL
-692 DANPIGIAVIAIG
+692 GVA
-705 ALAAGFYEAY
+705 FYEAY

-726 GVASEIGKWAK
+726 GVASAIGKWAK
-737 GTFKSAEKALSSF
+737 GTFKAAEKALSSF
-750 GKTVKNVMKGI
+750 GKTVKNVIKGI
-761 GEFFTGKL
+761 GKFFTGKL
-769 GWEQAISHAIGKMI
+769 GWEQAISHAIGKMTS
-783 GSAKKAFKPVSDV
+783 SAKKAFKPVSNV
-796 FKSFINGVKDI
+796 FKSFINGVKAI
-807 FKGFGKVLEI
+807 FKGFGKILGI

-845 NAIKSGVSKGFKAVA
+845 NAIKSGVSKGFKAVSKA
-860 KVVSNAWKGITST
+860 VSSIWKGITSS

-883 YVLSPVTKVYKA
+883 YVISPVTKVYKA
-895 VAKYIVKATVK
+895 VNKYIVKATVK
-906 AISNAWKTIKSLTH
+906 AISKAWKTIKSLTH

-925 IKKYIVKPV
+925 IQKYIVKPV
-934 EYIWKIVKKY
+934 EYIWKIIQKY
-944 IIKNLV
+944 IIKNFV
-950 KGVSTTWDTL
+950 RGITKTWDIL
-960 KDLTHDTWLL
+960 KDLTHDAWLL

-995 TITNVLGSI
+995 TITHVLGSI

-1015 SDTFKGIWKTIKSIA
+1015 SDTFKGIWKNIKSIA
-1030 QSGINDVISILNT
+1030 QDGINDVISILDT

-1075 LFSDQRKAITKPTMA
+1075 EFSGNRKAITKPTMA

-1104 EILVHPNG
+1104 EAVFLPNG
-1112 MGELIHGRNVMRF
+1112 QSGIVQGRNTQAM
-1125 LEPGAEVMNASESK
+1125 LPAGTEVLNASETK

-1144 QGVSHFAK
+1144 QGITHFAK
-1152 GSNNWFGSLMSGIG
+1152 GSSNWFGSLMSGIG

-1171 VSGWLVKKTA
+1171 VSGWLVKKAT

-1212 GVVADLT
+1212 GVVADIT

-1264 GASRSFGTHDGVDFS
+1264 GASRSFGSHDGVDFS

-1297 GRPLYGW
+1297 GRPLHGW

-1372 WNHGGSSTKG
+1372 WDHGGSSTKG

-1414 SGFFKFMD
+1414 SGFFKFME
-1422 KLANMFSSIGG
+1422 KLANMFNSNGSDSGSSAKPTG
-1433 SGGASYGGASMIEKA
+1433 SHLHWLEQAGIPKSWFGAITEIIKKESGWRVNASNGQYQGIPQTTVGNLRA
-1448 AKAMHVNLSAGELA
+1448 AGSDWRTNPITQLKAMKKYISERY
-1462 TIKSVIM
+1462 
-1469 HESGGNAKV
+1469 GNANKA
-1478 LQKVHDINSA
+1478 LAFRRVH
-1488 SGHPA
+1488 
-1493 QGLLQFVPSTF
+1493 
-1504 SSYAVKGHKN
+1504 
-1514 ILSAY
+1514 
-1519 DQLLA
+1519 
-1524 MFNDSNWR
+1524 NW
-1532 SDVHTGGWGPSG
+1532 
-1544 HRRYANGGISRFAKL
+1544 YANGGISRFEKL
-1559 AHISEGNKTE
+1559 AHISEGNRTE
-1569 SIVPWDITKRARAY
+1569 AIVPWDITKRARAY
-1583 QIMDTTMKEFAKT
+1583 QIMDATMKEFAKT
-1596 DKPQQSTTQSAQS
+1596 DKPQQSTTQATQS

-1634 NPVPAVVSANDIYS
+1634 NPVPAVISDNAIYN
-1648 GYNQVKTKKSLSEN
+1648 GYNRMSTKTKLSKN

-1667 VNGIQ
+1667 TNGIQ

>member
-1 MATVSNTMATEVK
+1 MAKVSNTMATEIK

-74 KLKERQASLDTST
+74 KLKERQSSLDTST

-137 SITSVSKSYV
+137 SITSVSKSYA

-206 NQTTASMAKQKTEI
+206 NKTTASMAKQKTEI
-220 GQLAGKYGTMSS
+220 GRLAGKYGTMSN
-232 SMAKMSDGAAKA
+232 SMAKLSDGAAKA

-310 MQQDGA
+310 MQRDGA

-343 AEAIAVMRSELQASV
+343 AEAIAVMKSELQASV

-539 KKLTDEVTDAGK
+539 KKLTNEVTNAGK

-571 ERFKMAGQQLEI
+571 ERFKMAGQQLQI

-591 VITRSA
+591 VITRAA
-597 QDMTKTFNN
+597 QDMAKAFNN

-626 FLKIIEFTSKH
+626 FLKIIEFASKH
-637 TKTIATFGIALGSVL
+637 TKTIAAFAIAFGSVL

-658 RFIAATTEAIEVIK
+658 RFVAATTEAIDVIK
-672 NLVVVQKLVTAAQW
+672 NFTIVQKALNSAFLTNPIVLAVAAI
-686 LFNVAL
+686 VAL
-692 DANPIGIAVIAIG
+692 GVA
-705 ALAAGFYEAY
+705 FYEAY

-726 GVASEIGKWAK
+726 GVASAIGKWAK
-737 GTFKSAEKALSSF
+737 GAFKSAEKALSSF

-761 GEFFTGKL
+761 GKFFTGKL
-769 GWEQAISHAIGKMI
+769 GWEQAISHSIGKMTS
-783 GSAKKAFKPVSDV
+783 SAKKAFKPVSNV
-796 FKSFINGVKDI
+796 FKSFFNGVKGI

-845 NAIKSGVSKGFKAVA
+845 KAIKSGVSKGFKAVA
-860 KVVSNAWKGITST
+860 KVVSHVWKGITST

-883 YVLSPVTKVYKA
+883 YVLSPVAKVHKA
-895 VAKYIVKATVK
+895 VTKYIGKLVTKT
-906 AISNAWKTIKSLTH
+906 ISKAWKTIKSLTH
-920 DAWLL
+920 SAWLL
-925 IKKYIVKPV
+925 VQKYIVKPV
-934 EYIWKIVKKY
+934 EYVWKIIQKY
-944 IIKNLV
+944 IIKNFV
-950 KGVSTTWDTL
+950 KGITKTWDIL
-960 KDLTHDTWLL
+960 KDLTHDAWLL

-982 YKTVSKWINKLLN
+982 YKTVSKWINKLLK
-995 TITNVLGSI
+995 TITKVLGSV

-1015 SDTFKGIWKTIKSIA
+1015 SDTFKGIWKNIKSIA
-1030 QSGINDVISILNT
+1030 QNGINDVISILNT

-1057 KKKAIGTISKVH
+1057 KKKSIGTISKVH

-1075 LFSDQRKAITKPTMA
+1075 LFSNQRKAITKPTMA

-1104 EILVHPNG
+1104 EAVFLPNG
-1112 MGELIHGRNVMRF
+1112 QSGIVQGRNTKAM
-1125 LEPGAEVMNASESK
+1125 LPAGTEVLNASETK

-1144 QGVSHFAK
+1144 QGITHFSK
-1152 GSNNWFGSLMSGIG
+1152 GSSNWFGSLMSGIG

-1171 VSGWLVKKTA
+1171 VSGWLVKKA
-1181 GLKKFFTTAEK
+1181 NGLKKFFTTAEK

-1226 KKQAGNWWSSLWSM
+1226 KKQAGSWWSSLWSM

-1245 GSAGGN
+1245 DGGATGSGTRKKFIEEAMKLSKRANYKYSETKGRLGPNYYDCSGLIYEALKHIGVTLSGSTTVPEYNSTHSVSWGKAVPGDLSFWGAGG
-1251 WRHNPGLSETNGF
+1251 T
-1264 GASRSFGTHDGVDFS
+1264 D
-1279 GPLGSAIRAV
+1279 
-1289 HGGTVTHV
+1289 HV
-1297 GRPLYGW
+1297 GI
-1304 PYSQL
+1304 
-1309 GDVITVASND
+1309 V
-1319 GWQEIY
+1319 
-1325 QEFGGMNNIK
+1325 
-1335 TSTGDVIKTGQKI
+1335 TST
-1348 ATLGRLNGA
+1348 NGA
-1357 GSGSHVHIGVSHGSL
+1357 GRM
-1372 WNHGGSSTKG
+1372 WNAENPTDGIKSAPIKGFMGGFAGLRRIAQLNGGKG
-1382 WYDVTKMHGKSDGSP
+1382 DDS
-1397 KSSKQSGNIK
+1397 SSKKGTGNTK

-1414 SGFFKFMD
+1414 SGFFKFMS
-1422 KLANMFSSIGG
+1422 KLADMFGDNSSTTGSSAKPSGDHMHWLKQAGIPTSDYGMYNYIITKESGWNPKATNPGTGAYGLPQSLPASKMARAGSDWKTNPITQLKWMKWYVNDGNYHSIRQAYNHEKSIG
-1433 SGGASYGGASMIEKA
+1433 
-1448 AKAMHVNLSAGELA
+1448 
-1462 TIKSVIM
+1462 
-1469 HESGGNAKV
+1469 
-1478 LQKVHDINSA
+1478 
-1488 SGHPA
+1488 
-1493 QGLLQFVPSTF
+1493 
-1504 SSYAVKGHKN
+1504 
-1514 ILSAY
+1514 
-1519 DQLLA
+1519 
-1524 MFNDSNWR
+1524 W
-1532 SDVHTGGWGPSG
+1532 
-1544 HRRYANGGISRFAKL
+1544 YANGGISRSEKL

-1583 QIMDTTMKEFAKT
+1583 QIMDSTMKEFAKT
-1596 DKPQQSTTQSAQS
+1596 DKPQQSTTQSTQS

-1626 AELISGQQ
+1626 AELISGQH
-1634 NPVPAVVSANDIYS
+1634 NPVPAVVSDNAIYS
-1648 GYNQVKTKKSLSEN
+1648 GYNRVKTKKDVSKN

-1667 VNGIQ
+1667 INGIQ

>member
-1 MATVSNTMATEVK
+1 
-14 LDTVSAASSL
+14 
-24 KTLNNAIKA
+24 
-33 TTNEWKANEISLKS
+33 
-47 AKDSL
+47 
-52 GAAQAKYEGL
+52 
-62 GKTMQALQAKID
+62 
-74 KLKERQASLDTST
+74 
-87 TKGSDNYARLSKD
+87 SKD

-206 NQTTASMAKQKTEI
+206 NQTTASMAKQKNEI

-253 AFKGAAITAAAGLT
+253 AFKGAAITAAA
-267 SLGVATIA
+267 
-275 GAKKA
+275 
-280 TNLNKV
+280 
-286 YQVNQNLLVTS
+286 QVNQNLLVTS

-310 MQQDGA
+310 MQRDGA

-343 AEAIAVMRSELQASV
+343 AEAIAVMKSELQASV

-375 EAFGMKTNNTAKMM
+375 EAFGMKTSNTAKMI

-416 MEYVGDTA
+416 MEYVGDSA
-424 KNAGFSI
+424 NNAGFSI

-454 LKQAIARLAAPTKA
+454 LRKTITSLASPTNTA
-468 ASNALEEIGIKST
+468 MGALKEIGIKST
-481 KVFEDAKGNFKSLPA
+481 KIFQDAKGNFKSLPA
-496 IFKIIQEHTKKL
+496 IFKIIEDHTKKL
-508 GGADTAR
+508 GGADKADVFKR
-515 IFKNIFGLQG
+515 IFGQTG
-525 MQAAQVLTKYDSSL
+525 MQAAQVLAKYDGSL
-539 KKLTDEVTDAGK
+539 KKLTDEVTNAGK

-571 ERFKMAGQQLEI
+571 ERFKMAGQQLQI

-591 VITRSA
+591 VITRAA
-597 QDMTKTFNN
+597 QDMTKAFNN

-626 FLKIIEFTSKH
+626 LLKIIEFTSKH
-637 TKTIATFGIALGSVL
+637 TKTIAAFGIALGSVL

-658 RFIAATTEAIEVIK
+658 RFIAATTEAIGVIK
-672 NLVVVQKLVTAAQW
+672 NFTIVQKALNSAFLTNPIVLAVAAI
-686 LFNVAL
+686 VAL
-692 DANPIGIAVIAIG
+692 GVA
-705 ALAAGFYEAY
+705 FYEAY

-726 GVASEIGKWAK
+726 GVASAIGKWAK
-737 GTFKSAEKALSSF
+737 GTFKAAEKALSSF

-769 GWEQAISHAIGKMI
+769 GWEQAISHAIGKMTS
-783 GSAKKAFKPVSDV
+783 SAKKAFKPVSNV
-796 FKSFINGVKDI
+796 FKSFINGVKAI

-860 KVVSNAWKGITST
+860 KVVSSIWKGITST

-883 YVLSPVTKVYKA
+883 YVISPVTKVYKA

-925 IKKYIVKPV
+925 VQKYIVKPV
-934 EYIWKIVKKY
+934 EYIWKIIQKY
-944 IIKNLV
+944 IIKNFV
-950 KGVSTTWDTL
+950 KGITRTWDIL
-960 KDLTHDTWLL
+960 KDLTHDAWLL

-1030 QSGINDVISILNT
+1030 QNGINDVISILNT

-1075 LFSDQRKAITKPTMA
+1075 AFSGNRKAITKPTMA

-1104 EILVHPNG
+1104 EAVFLPNG
-1112 MGELIHGRNVMRF
+1112 QSGIVQGRNTQAM
-1125 LEPGAEVMNASESK
+1125 LPAGTEVLSASETK

-1144 QGVSHFAK
+1144 QGITHFAK
-1152 GSNNWFGSLMSGIG
+1152 GSSNWFGNIMSGIG
-1166 SGIGD
+1166 SGISD
-1171 VSGWLVKKTA
+1171 VSGWLVKKAT
-1181 GLKKFFTTAEK
+1181 GLKKFFTAAEK

-1212 GVVADLT
+1212 GVVADIT

-1226 KKQAGNWWSSLWSM
+1226 KKQAGSWWSSLWSM

-1264 GASRSFGTHDGVDFS
+1264 GASRSFGSHDGVDFS

-1297 GRPLYGW
+1297 GRPLHNW

-1372 WNHGGSSTKG
+1372 WDHGGSSTKG

-1397 KSSKQSGNIK
+1397 NSSKQSGNIK

-1414 SGFFKFMD
+1414 SGFFKFME
-1422 KLANMFSSIGG
+1422 KLGNLFGDNSSNTG
-1433 SGGASYGGASMIEKA
+1433 SS
-1448 AKAMHVNLSAGELA
+1448 AKPSGSHMHWLKQAGIPTSQYSAYNY
-1462 TIKSVIM
+1462 IIS
-1469 HESGGNAKV
+1469 HESGWNPKATNSGSGAYGLPQALPGSKMASAGSDWKTNPITQLKWMKKYVGRYGGIEGA
-1478 LQKVHDINSA
+1478 QKFWESH
-1488 SGHPA
+1488 H
-1493 QGLLQFVPSTF
+1493 
-1504 SSYAVKGHKN
+1504 
-1514 ILSAY
+1514 
-1519 DQLLA
+1519 
-1524 MFNDSNWR
+1524 W
-1532 SDVHTGGWGPSG
+1532 
-1544 HRRYANGGISRFAKL
+1544 YANGGISRFEKL

-1583 QIMDTTMKEFAKT
+1583 QIMDSTMKEFAKT
-1596 DKPQQSTTQSAQS
+1596 DKPRQSTTQSAQS

-1634 NPVPAVVSANDIYS
+1634 NPVPAVVSDNAIYN
-1648 GYNQVKTKKSLSEN
+1648 GYNRMSTKTKLSKN

-1667 VNGIQ
+1667 TNGIQ

>member
-1 MATVSNTMATEVK
+1 MAKVSNTMATEVK

-137 SITSVSKSYV
+137 SITSVSKSYA
-147 EALENQGNKAQA
+147 ETLENQGNKAQA

-220 GQLAGKYGTMSS
+220 GRLAGKYGTMSS

-267 SLGVATIA
+267 SLGAATIA

-310 MQQDGA
+310 MQRDGA

-343 AEAIAVMRSELQASV
+343 AEAIAVMKSELQASV

-375 EAFGMKTNNTAKMM
+375 ESFGMKTNNTAKMM

-431 EQTSAALGELS
+431 EQTSAAMGELS

-454 LKQAIARLAAPTKA
+454 LRKTITSLASPTNA
-468 ASNALEEIGIKST
+468 AMGALKEIGIKST
-481 KVFEDAKGNFKSLPA
+481 KVFQDAKGNFKSLPA
-496 IFKIIQEHTKKL
+496 IFKIIEDHTKKL
-508 GGADTAR
+508 GGADKADVFKR
-515 IFKNIFGLQG
+515 IFGQTG
-525 MQAAQVLTKYDSSL
+525 MQAAQTLAKYDGSL
-539 KKLTDEVTDAGK
+539 KKLTDDVTKAGE
-551 KGEYVQKL
+551 KGKYVETL
-559 ANKNS
+559 AKRNS
-564 NNAKMNV
+564 DNAKMNV

-583 MMGSKLLP
+583 MMGTKLLP
-591 VITRSA
+591 VITRA
-597 QDMTKTFNN
+597 TQDMTKSFNN
-606 KDTQKGLTWLIG
+606 KDTQKGLTWMIG

-626 FLKIIEFTSKH
+626 FLKIIEFASKH
-637 TKTIATFGIALGSVL
+637 TKTIAAFAVAFGSVL

-658 RFIAATTEAIEVIK
+658 RFIAATTEAIGVIK

-692 DANPIGIAVIAIG
+692 DANPIGIAVVAIG

-715 KHIKPFRDAVN
+715 KHIKPFREAVN
-726 GVASEIGKWAK
+726 GVASAIGKWAK
-737 GTFKSAEKALSSF
+737 GTFKAAEKALSSF

-761 GEFFTGKL
+761 GKFFTGKL
-769 GWEQAISHAIGKMI
+769 GWEQAISHAIGKMT
-783 GSAKKAFKPVSDV
+783 GSAKKAFKPVSNV
-796 FKSFINGVKDI
+796 FKSFINGVKGI

-845 NAIKSGVSKGFKAVA
+845 KAIKSGVSKGFKAVA
-860 KVVSNAWKGITST
+860 KVVSSIWKGITSA

-883 YVLSPVTKVYKA
+883 YVISPVTKVYKA
-895 VAKYIVKATVK
+895 VTKYIGKLVTNT
-906 AISNAWKTIKSLTH
+906 ISKAWKTIKSLTH
-920 DAWLL
+920 SAWLL
-925 IKKYIVKPV
+925 VQKYIVKPV
-934 EYIWKIVKKY
+934 EYIWKIIQKY
-944 IIKNLV
+944 IIKNIV
-950 KGVSTTWDTL
+950 KGISTTWDTI
-960 KDLTHDTWLL
+960 KDLTHDAWLL

-982 YKTVSKWINKLLN
+982 YKTVSKWINKLLD
-995 TITNVLGSI
+995 TITNVLGRI

-1015 SDTFKGIWKTIKSIA
+1015 SNTFKGIWKNIRSIA
-1030 QSGINDVISILNT
+1030 QDGINDVISILDT

-1075 LFSDQRKAITKPTMA
+1075 VFSNQRKAITKPTMA

-1104 EILVHPNG
+1104 EAVFLPNG
-1112 MGELIHGRNVMRF
+1112 QSGIVQGRNTQAM
-1125 LEPGAEVMNASESK
+1125 LPAGTEVLNASETK

-1144 QGVSHFAK
+1144 QGITHFSK
-1152 GSNNWFGSLMSGIG
+1152 GSSNWFGSLMSGIG

-1171 VSGWLVKKTA
+1171 VSGWLVKKAT

-1212 GVVADLT
+1212 GVVAELT
-1219 KGMFNNV
+1219 KGMFNSV

-1245 GSAGGN
+1245 DGGATGSGTRKKFIEEAMKLSKGANYKYSETKGRLGPNYYDCSGLVYEALKHIGVTLSGSTTVPEYNSTHSVSWGKAVPGDLAFWGAGG
-1251 WRHNPGLSETNGF
+1251 T
-1264 GASRSFGTHDGVDFS
+1264 D
-1279 GPLGSAIRAV
+1279 
-1289 HGGTVTHV
+1289 HV
-1297 GRPLYGW
+1297 GI
-1304 PYSQL
+1304 
-1309 GDVITVASND
+1309 V
-1319 GWQEIY
+1319 
-1325 QEFGGMNNIK
+1325 
-1335 TSTGDVIKTGQKI
+1335 TST
-1348 ATLGRLNGA
+1348 NGA
-1357 GSGSHVHIGVSHGSL
+1357 GRM
-1372 WNHGGSSTKG
+1372 WNAENPTDGIKSAPIKGFMGGFAGLRRIAQLNGGKG
-1382 WYDVTKMHGKSDGSP
+1382 DDS
-1397 KSSKQSGNIK
+1397 SSKKGTGSTK

-1414 SGFFKFMD
+1414 SGFFKFMS
-1422 KLANMFSSIGG
+1422 KLADMFGDNSSTTG
-1433 SGGASYGGASMIEKA
+1433 SS
-1448 AKAMHVNLSAGELA
+1448 AKPTGDHMHWLKQAGIPTSQYSAYNY
-1462 TIKSVIM
+1462 IIS
-1469 HESGGNAKV
+1469 HESGWNPKAT
-1478 LQKVHDINSA
+1478 NSGSGAYGLPQSLPGSKMA
-1488 SGHPA
+1488 SAGSDWKTNPITQIKWMKKYVGRYGGIEGA
-1493 QGLLQFVPSTF
+1493 QRFWES
-1504 SSYAVKGHKN
+1504 HH
-1514 ILSAY
+1514 
-1519 DQLLA
+1519 
-1524 MFNDSNWR
+1524 W
-1532 SDVHTGGWGPSG
+1532 
-1544 HRRYANGGISRFAKL
+1544 YANGGISRSEKL

-1583 QIMDTTMKEFAKT
+1583 QIMDSTMKEFAKT
-1596 DKPQQSTTQSAQS
+1596 DKPQRATTQYTQS

-1634 NPVPAVVSANDIYS
+1634 NPVPAVVSANDVYS
-1648 GYNQVKTKKSLSEN
+1648 GYNRVKTKKSLSKN

-1667 VNGIQ
+1667 INGIQ

>member
-1 MATVSNTMATEVK
+1 MAKVSNTMATEVK

-100 LANAENKMASLT
+100 LANAENKMSSLA

-137 SITSVSKSYV
+137 SLTSVSKSYV

-167 RESYRN
+167 RDSYRN

-206 NQTTASMAKQKTEI
+206 NQTTDSMAKQKTEI
-220 GQLAGKYGTMSS
+220 GRLAGKYGTMSNG
-232 SMAKMSDGAAKA
+232 MAKMSDRAAKA

-267 SLGVATIA
+267 SLGAATIA

-286 YQVNQNLLVTS
+286 YQVNKNLLVTS

-310 MQQDGA
+310 MQRDGA

-321 YGVAQQEIAEQYQ
+321 YGVAQKEIAEQYQ

-343 AEAIAVMRSELQASV
+343 AEAIAVMKSELQASV

-375 EAFGMKTNNTAKMM
+375 EAFGIKTNNTAKMV

-431 EQTSAALGELS
+431 EQTSAAMGELS

-454 LKQAIARLAAPTKA
+454 LRKTITSLASPTKTA
-468 ASNALEEIGIKST
+468 MGALKEIGIKST
-481 KVFEDAKGNFKSLPA
+481 KIFQDAKGNLKSLPA
-496 IFKIIQEHTKKL
+496 IFKIIEEHTKKL
-508 GGADTAR
+508 GGADKADIFKR
-515 IFKNIFGLQG
+515 IFGQTG
-525 MQAAQVLTKYDSSL
+525 MQAAQVLTKYDGSL
-539 KKLTDEVTDAGK
+539 KKLTDEVTNAGK

-583 MMGSKLLP
+583 MIGSKLLP
-591 VITRSA
+591 VITRAA
-597 QDMTKTFNN
+597 QDMAKAFNN
-606 KDTQKGLTWLIG
+606 KDTQKGLTWMIG
-618 GVAKLASG
+618 GVSKLASG
-626 FLKIIEFTSKH
+626 FLKIIEFASKH
-637 TKTIATFGIALGSVL
+637 TKTIAAFAVAFGSVL

-658 RFIAATTEAIEVIK
+658 RFVAATTEAIGVIK
-672 NLVVVQKLVTAAQW
+672 KLTAVQW
-686 LFNVAL
+686 LLNVAM
-692 DANPIGIAVIAIG
+692 DANPIGIAVVVIG
-705 ALAAGFYEAY
+705 ALGAAFYEAY
-715 KHIKPFRDAVN
+715 KHIKPFRKWVN
-726 GVASEIGKWAK
+726 KTAKSVVHFGKSIGKWAGHIGK
-737 GTFKSAEKALSSF
+737 SVKNGINRIGRNWNKFKSRFKKSWDKHWSAVGRKLKHSWNTSVHNTKSF
-750 GKTVKNVMKGI
+750 FGSMGRHFHSFRKRFSHSWTSHWNKMRS
-761 GEFFTGKL
+761 KL
-769 GWEQAISHAIGKMI
+769 HSYWNKDLKHTKRFGTSMGHWLG
-783 GSAKKAFKPVSDV
+783 AFK
-796 FKSFINGVKDI
+796 KSFKKGWTSLVSGVKHI
-807 FKGFGKVLEI
+807 FSHL
-817 ILIAPLALEVGI
+817 
-829 AIKTWQKIK
+829 W
-838 KPVMSVV
+838 
-845 NAIKSGVSKGFKAVA
+845 
-860 KVVSNAWKGITST
+860 
-873 TKKAWNLVYK
+873 
-883 YVLSPVTKVYKA
+883 
-895 VAKYIVKATVK
+895 
-906 AISNAWKTIKSLTH
+906 
-920 DAWLL
+920 
-925 IKKYIVKPV
+925 
-934 EYIWKIVKKY
+934 
-944 IIKNLV
+944 
-950 KGVSTTWDTL
+950 
-960 KDLTHDTWLL
+960 KDL
-970 IKKYTVNPVISA
+970 KKLASNGMNDM
-982 YKTVSKWINKLLN
+982 INIIN
-995 TITNVLGSI
+995 
-1004 KKVWNGIWNSI
+1004 
-1015 SDTFKGIWKTIKSIA
+1015 
-1030 QSGINDVISILNT
+1030 SGINLVD
-1043 GIGGIDSVIHAFGG
+1043 GVIHTFGG
-1057 KKKAIGTISKVH
+1057 KKKAISDIGHVH
-1069 LATGTG
+1069 FATGTG
-1075 LFSDQRKAITKPTMA
+1075 AFSGTRRAITKPTMA

-1104 EILVHPNG
+1104 EAVFLPNG
-1112 MGELIHGRNVMRF
+1112 QSGIVQGRNIQTM
-1125 LEPGAEVMNASESK
+1125 LPAGTEVLNASETK
-1139 LFMGM
+1139 LLMDM
-1144 QGVSHFAK
+1144 QGIIHFAK
-1152 GSNNWFGSLMSGIG
+1152 GSSNWFGSLMSGIG

-1171 VSGWLVKKTA
+1171 VSGWLVKKAT

-1199 SLDSMF
+1199 SLNSMF

-1212 GVVADLT
+1212 GVVKDIT
-1219 KGMFNNV
+1219 KGMFNKV

-1245 GSAGGN
+1245 GS
-1251 WRHNPGLSETNGF
+1251 S
-1264 GASRSFGTHDGVDFS
+1264 
-1279 GPLGSAIRAV
+1279 
-1289 HGGTVTHV
+1289 
-1297 GRPLYGW
+1297 
-1304 PYSQL
+1304 
-1309 GDVITVASND
+1309 
-1319 GWQEIY
+1319 
-1325 QEFGGMNNIK
+1325 
-1335 TSTGDVIKTGQKI
+1335 
-1348 ATLGRLNGA
+1348 
-1357 GSGSHVHIGVSHGSL
+1357 
-1372 WNHGGSSTKG
+1372 
-1382 WYDVTKMHGKSDGSP
+1382 
-1397 KSSKQSGNIK
+1397 NIK

-1478 LQKVHDINSA
+1478 IQKVHDINSA
-1488 SGHPA
+1488 SGHLA

-1544 HRRYANGGISRFAKL
+1544 HRRYANGGISRFEKL

-1569 SIVPWDITKRARAY
+1569 SIIPWDITKRARAY
-1583 QIMDTTMKEFAKT
+1583 QIMDSTMKEFAKT
-1596 DKPQQSTTQSAQS
+1596 DKPQQSTAQSAQS

-1634 NPVPAVVSANDIYS
+1634 NPMPAIVSANDVYS
-1648 GYNQVKTKKSLSEN
+1648 GYNRVKTRKSLSKN
-1662 LGRGY
+1662 LGRGN

>member
-1 MATVSNTMATEVK
+1 MAKVSNTMATEVK

-137 SITSVSKSYV
+137 SITSVSKSYA

-181 QTELAKLKTS
+181 QNELAKLKTS

-220 GQLAGKYGTMSS
+220 GRLAGKYGTMSS

-267 SLGVATIA
+267 SLGAATIA

-310 MQQDGA
+310 MQRDGA

-343 AEAIAVMRSELQASV
+343 AEAIAVMKSELQASV

-375 EAFGMKTNNTAKMM
+375 EAFGMKTNNTAKMV

-416 MEYVGDTA
+416 MEYVGDSA
-424 KNAGFSI
+424 NNAGFSI

-454 LKQAIARLAAPTKA
+454 LRKTITSLASPTNTA
-468 ASNALEEIGIKST
+468 MGALKEIGIKST
-481 KVFEDAKGNFKSLPA
+481 KIFQDAKGNFKSLPA
-496 IFKIIQEHTKKL
+496 IFKIIEDHTKKL
-508 GGADTAR
+508 GGADKADVFKR
-515 IFKNIFGLQG
+515 IFGQTG
-525 MQAAQVLTKYDSSL
+525 MQAAQVLAKYDGSL
-539 KKLTDEVTDAGK
+539 KKLTDEVTNAGK

-597 QDMTKTFNN
+597 QVMTKAFNN

-626 FLKIIEFTSKH
+626 LLKIIEFTSKH
-637 TKTIATFGIALGSVL
+637 TKTIAAFGIALGSVL

-658 RFIAATTEAIEVIK
+658 RFIAATTEAIDVIK
-672 NLVVVQKLVTAAQW
+672 NFTIVQKALNSAFLTNPIVLAVAAI
-686 LFNVAL
+686 VAL
-692 DANPIGIAVIAIG
+692 GVA
-705 ALAAGFYEAY
+705 FYEAY

-726 GVASEIGKWAK
+726 GVASAIGKWAK
-737 GTFKSAEKALSSF
+737 GTFKAAEKALSSF
-750 GKTVKNVMKGI
+750 GKTVKNAMKGI
-761 GEFFTGKL
+761 GKFFTGKL
-769 GWEQAISHAIGKMI
+769 GWEQAISHAIGKMT
-783 GSAKKAFKPVSDV
+783 GSAKKAFKPVSNV
-796 FKSFINGVKDI
+796 FKSFINGVKGI

-845 NAIKSGVSKGFKAVA
+845 KAIKSGVSKGFKAVA
-860 KVVSNAWKGITST
+860 KVVSHVWKGITST

-883 YVLSPVTKVYKA
+883 YVISPVAKVYKA
-895 VAKYIVKATVK
+895 VTKYIGKLVTKT
-906 AISNAWKTIKSLTH
+906 ISKAWKTIKSLTH
-920 DAWLL
+920 SAWLL
-925 IKKYIVKPV
+925 VQKYIVKPV
-934 EYIWKIVKKY
+934 EYIWKIIQKY
-944 IIKNLV
+944 IIKNFV
-950 KGVSTTWDTL
+950 RGITKTWDTI
-960 KDLTHDTWLL
+960 KDLTHDAWLR

-982 YKTVSKWINKLLN
+982 YKTVSKWINKLLD
-995 TITNVLGSI
+995 TITNVLGRI

-1015 SDTFKGIWKTIKSIA
+1015 SNTFKGIWKNIKSIA
-1030 QSGINDVISILNT
+1030 QNGINDVISILNT

-1075 LFSDQRKAITKPTMA
+1075 LFSNQRRAITKPTMA

-1104 EILVHPNG
+1104 EAVFLPNG
-1112 MGELIHGRNVMRF
+1112 QSGIVQGRNTHAM
-1125 LEPGAEVMNASESK
+1125 LPAGTEVMNASETK

-1144 QGVSHFAK
+1144 QGITHFAK
-1152 GSNNWFGSLMSGIG
+1152 GSSNWFGSLMSGIG

-1171 VSGWLVKKTA
+1171 VSGWLVKKA
-1181 GLKKFFTTAEK
+1181 NGLKKFFTTAEK

-1212 GVVADLT
+1212 GVVADIT

-1226 KKQAGNWWSSLWSM
+1226 KKQAGSWWSSLWSM

-1245 GSAGGN
+1245 SSAGGN

-1264 GASRSFGTHDGVDFS
+1264 GASRSFGSHDGVDFS

-1289 HGGTVTHV
+1289 HGGKVTHV

-1325 QEFGGMNNIK
+1325 QEFGGMNNVK
-1335 TSTGDVIKTGQKI
+1335 VGTGDVIKTGQRI

-1372 WNHGGSSTKG
+1372 WDHGGSSTKG

-1414 SGFFKFMD
+1414 SGFFKFME
-1422 KLANMFSSIGG
+1422 KLANMFGSIGG

-1493 QGLLQFVPSTF
+1493 KGLLQFVPSTF
-1504 SSYAVKGHKN
+1504 SSYAVKGHNN

-1524 MFNDSNWR
+1524 MFNDSSWR
-1532 SDVHTGGWGPSG
+1532 SDVRTGGWAPSG
-1544 HRRYANGGISRFAKL
+1544 HRRYANGGISHFEKL

-1583 QIMDTTMKEFAKT
+1583 QIMDSTMKEFAKT
-1596 DKPQQSTTQSAQS
+1596 DKPQQSTVRSAQS

-1634 NPVPAVVSANDIYS
+1634 NPTPAVVSANDIYS
-1648 GYNQVKTKKSLSEN
+1648 GYNQVKTKKSLSKN

-1667 VNGIQ
+1667 INGIQ

>member
-1 MATVSNTMATEVK
+1 MAKVSNTMATEIK

-24 KTLNNAIKA
+24 KTLNNAIKG
-33 TTNEWKANEISLKS
+33 TTSAWKANEVSLKS
-47 AKDSL
+47 AGDYLK
-52 GAAQAKYEGL
+52 AAEAKYKGISETIGVV
-62 GKTMQALQAKID
+62 QD
-74 KLKERQASLDTST
+74 KVSKLREKQASLDTST
-87 TKGSDNYARLSKD
+87 KEGSEQYSKLSTQ
-100 LANAENKMASLT
+100 LAQAENKLASLT
-112 AQQGRAKKSVDY
+112 SQQSRAKSSMEYYKSGLGELQKSFKSVNDVTNSY
-124 YQSGLADLQERYK
+124 VDRLQAEGKESEAQKAKLGGLRDSVENLGKQYKVQSDELARIKRESGEASDAYKQQEIRLNKTATTLAKTTKEQSELDKAFKAQNMGFFGRSLETIKGKLGGVKKESKETGESVKHIGMGFALGSAISNGASQAFGWLKGVTKQGYELAEAGGVIKKQWTNLGLSDGTATKMTAQIGEIRGKANMAGGAIDAMQKKFYATTNSATKARALTEVLASYGSAAGKSGDEIAQMSQGVAKLSGSAKVTSSLFQRTFGKVPELQKAIVNSSGMSTDAFNKALAAGKITGTQLQSYMVKASKTSGKAWEEFSETSKGKLASLQGTYTNLK
-137 SITSVSKSYV
+137 VAFAKPLTAGVEKAIDSITKKKGKLDAVKNSLT
-147 EALENQGNKAQA
+147 ALVTK
-159 GRAKLNGL
+159 
-167 RESYRN
+167 
-173 LSDQLKIQ
+173 
-181 QTELAKLKTS
+181 
-191 SGGASEAYNKQLVRV
+191 
-206 NQTTASMAKQKTEI
+206 
-220 GQLAGKYGTMSS
+220 
-232 SMAKMSDGAAKA
+232 
-244 RHRIANIGQ
+244 
-253 AFKGAAITAAAGLT
+253 
-267 SLGVATIA
+267 A
-275 GAKKA
+275 GAKTGQYIGKFIKF
-280 TNLNKV
+280 L
-286 YQVNQNLLVTS
+286 VNNQ
-297 GEKARQAISQVSK
+297 KAISTFAGSLISIVS
-310 MQQDGA
+310 
-316 KYSVK
+316 
-321 YGVAQQEIAEQYQ
+321 
-334 DLIKRGHTG
+334 
-343 AEAIAVMRSELQASV
+343 
-358 ASGDD
+358 
-363 FKDVIKVSSQAI
+363 
-375 EAFGMKTNNTAKMM
+375 
-389 KNTKRVVNDLAYASD
+389 
-404 VTATDFHSLGKG
+404 SLGKG
-416 MEYVGDTA
+416 VWDVV
-424 KNAGFSI
+424 AGSLKAI
-431 EQTSAALGELS
+431 GGHSKDASKGLSGVASAT
-442 NHGMEADKAGTG
+442 K
-454 LKQAIARLAAPTKA
+454 AIA
-468 ASNALEEIGIKST
+468 S
-481 KVFEDAKGNFKSLPA
+481 
-496 IFKIIQEHTKKL
+496 H
-508 GGADTAR
+508 
-515 IFKNIFGLQG
+515 
-525 MQAAQVLTKYDSSL
+525 
-539 KKLTDEVTDAGK
+539 K
-551 KGEYVQKL
+551 KGIADVGK
-559 ANKNS
+559 AIAIAFAVGNIVKF
-564 NNAKMNV
+564 V
-571 ERFKMAGQQLEI
+571 EMIGD
-583 MMGSKLLP
+583 
-591 VITRSA
+591 VIRITH
-597 QDMTKTFNN
+597 
-606 KDTQKGLTWLIG
+606 LW
-618 GVAKLASG
+618 
-626 FLKIIEFTSKH
+626 
-637 TKTIATFGIALGSVL
+637 
-652 AVSKIA
+652 
-658 RFIAATTEAIEVIK
+658 
-672 NLVVVQKLVTAAQW
+672 TAAQW

-692 DANPIGIAVIAIG
+692 DANPIGIAVVAIG
-705 ALAAGFYEAY
+705 ALGAAFYESY
-715 KHIKPFRDAVN
+715 KHIKPFREAVN
-726 GVASEIGKWAK
+726 GVASAIGKWAK
-737 GTFKSAEKALSSF
+737 GAFKTAGKAISSF

-761 GEFFTGKL
+761 GKFFTGKL
-769 GWEQAISHAIGKMI
+769 GWEQAISHAIGKMTS
-783 GSAKKAFKPVSDV
+783 SAKRAFKPVSNV
-796 FKSFINGVKDI
+796 FKSFINGVKGI

-845 NAIKSGVSKGFKAVA
+845 NAIKSGVSKGFKAVSKA
-860 KVVSNAWKGITST
+860 VSSIWKGITSS

-883 YVLSPVTKVYKA
+883 YVISPVTKVYKA
-895 VAKYIVKATVK
+895 VTKYIVKATVK
-906 AISNAWKTIKSLTH
+906 AISTA
-920 DAWLL
+920 
-925 IKKYIVKPV
+925 
-934 EYIWKIVKKY
+934 
-944 IIKNLV
+944 
-950 KGVSTTWDTL
+950 WDTL
-960 KDLTHDTWLL
+960 KDLTHDAWMLIQKYIIKPVEYIWKIIQKYIIKNFVKGISTTWDTIKDLTHDAWL
-970 IKKYTVNPVISA
+970 IIKKYTVNPVISA

-1004 KKVWNGIWNSI
+1004 KKVWNDIWNSI
-1015 SDTFKGIWKTIKSIA
+1015 SNTFKEIWNNIKSIA
-1030 QSGINDVISILNT
+1030 QDGINDVISILDT

-1075 LFSDQRKAITKPTMA
+1075 AFYGNRKAITKPTMA
-1090 VLNDGNDSPETGNK
+1090 VLNDGNDSPDTGNK
-1104 EILVHPNG
+1104 EAVFLPNG
-1112 MGELIHGRNVMRF
+1112 QSGIVQGRNTQAM
-1125 LEPGAEVMNASESK
+1125 LPAGTEVLNASETK

-1144 QGVSHFAK
+1144 QGITHYAK
-1152 GSNNWFGSLMSGIG
+1152 GSSNWFGNIMSGIG

-1171 VSGWLVKKTA
+1171 VSGWLVKKAT

-1212 GVVADLT
+1212 GVVADIT

-1264 GASRSFGTHDGVDFS
+1264 GASRSFGSHDGVDFS

-1372 WNHGGSSTKG
+1372 WDHGGSSTRG
-1382 WYDVTKMHGKSDGSP
+1382 WYDVTKMHDKSDGSP
-1397 KSSKQSGNIK
+1397 KSSKQSGDVK
-1407 GIKSQVG
+1407 GIRSQVG
-1414 SGFFKFMD
+1414 SGFFKFME

-1478 LQKVHDINSA
+1478 MQKVHDINSA

-1504 SSYAVKGHKN
+1504 SSYAVKGHNN

-1544 HRRYANGGISRFAKL
+1544 HRRYANGGISRFEKL

-1569 SIVPWDITKRARAY
+1569 AIVPWDITKRARAY

-1596 DKPQQSTTQSAQS
+1596 DKPQQSTTQATQS

-1634 NPVPAVVSANDIYS
+1634 NPVPAVVSDNAIYN
-1648 GYNQVKTKKSLSEN
+1648 GYNRMSTKTKLSKN

-1667 VNGIQ
+1667 TNGIQ

>member
-47 AKDSL
+47 AKNSL

-310 MQQDGA
+310 MQRDGA

-343 AEAIAVMRSELQASV
+343 AEAIAVMKTELQASV

-416 MEYVGDTA
+416 MEYVGDSA
-424 KNAGFSI
+424 NNAGFSI

-454 LKQAIARLAAPTKA
+454 LRKTITSLASPTNTA
-468 ASNALEEIGIKST
+468 MGALKEIGIKST
-481 KVFEDAKGNFKSLPA
+481 KIFQDAKGNFKSLPA
-496 IFKIIQEHTKKL
+496 IFKIIEDHTKKL
-508 GGADTAR
+508 GGADKADVFKR
-515 IFKNIFGLQG
+515 IFGQTG
-525 MQAAQVLTKYDSSL
+525 MQAAQVLAKYDGSL
-539 KKLTDEVTDAGK
+539 KKLTDEVTNAGK

-571 ERFKMAGQQLEI
+571 ERFKMAGQQLQI

-597 QDMTKTFNN
+597 QDMTKAFNN

-626 FLKIIEFTSKH
+626 FLKIIEFASKH
-637 TKTIATFGIALGSVL
+637 TKTIAAFAVAFGSVL

-658 RFIAATTEAIEVIK
+658 RFIAATTEAIDVIK
-672 NLVVVQKLVTAAQW
+672 NFTIVQKALNSAFLTNPIVLAVAAI
-686 LFNVAL
+686 VAL
-692 DANPIGIAVIAIG
+692 GVA
-705 ALAAGFYEAY
+705 FYEAY
-715 KHIKPFRDAVN
+715 KHIKPFREAVN
-726 GVASEIGKWAK
+726 GVASAIGKWAK
-737 GTFKSAEKALSSF
+737 GTFKSAEKVLSSF

-761 GEFFTGKL
+761 GKFFTGKL
-769 GWEQAISHAIGKMI
+769 GWEQAISHAIGKMTS
-783 GSAKKAFKPVSDV
+783 SAKKAFKPVSNV
-796 FKSFINGVKDI
+796 FKSFINGVKAI

-845 NAIKSGVSKGFKAVA
+845 NAIKSGVSKGFKAVSKA
-860 KVVSNAWKGITST
+860 VSSIWKGITLS

-883 YVLSPVTKVYKA
+883 YVISPVTKVYKA

-920 DAWLL
+920 SSWLL
-925 IKKYIVKPV
+925 VQKYIVKPV
-934 EYIWKIVKKY
+934 EYIWKIIQKY
-944 IIKNLV
+944 IIKNFV
-950 KGVSTTWDTL
+950 RGITKAWNTI
-960 KDLTHDTWLL
+960 KDLTHDAWLL

-995 TITNVLGSI
+995 TITNVLGRI
-1004 KKVWNGIWNSI
+1004 KNVWNGIWNSI
-1015 SDTFKGIWKTIKSIA
+1015 SNTFKGIWKNIRSIA
-1030 QSGINDVISILNT
+1030 QDGINDVISILDT

-1075 LFSDQRKAITKPTMA
+1075 AFPGNRKAITKPTMA

-1104 EILVHPNG
+1104 EAVFLPNG
-1112 MGELIHGRNVMRF
+1112 QSGIVQGRNTQAM
-1125 LEPGAEVMNASESK
+1125 LPAGTEVLNASETK
-1139 LFMGM
+1139 LFMSM
-1144 QGVSHFAK
+1144 QGITHFAK
-1152 GSNNWFGSLMSGIG
+1152 GSSNWFGNLMSGIG

-1171 VSGWLVKKTA
+1171 VSGWLVKKAT

-1199 SLDSMF
+1199 TLDSMF

-1212 GVVADLT
+1212 GVVADIT

-1264 GASRSFGTHDGVDFS
+1264 GASRSFGSHDGVDFS

-1289 HGGTVTHV
+1289 HGGKVTHV
-1297 GRPLYGW
+1297 GRPLYNW

-1372 WNHGGSSTKG
+1372 WDHGGSSTRG

-1397 KSSKQSGNIK
+1397 KSSKQSGDIK
-1407 GIKSQVG
+1407 GIRSQVG
-1414 SGFFKFMD
+1414 SGFFKFME
-1422 KLANMFSSIGG
+1422 KLANMFNSNGSDGG
-1433 SGGASYGGASMIEKA
+1433 SSAKPTGSHLHWLEQAGIPKSWFGAITEIINKESGWRVNASNGQYQGIPQTTVGNLRA
-1448 AKAMHVNLSAGELA
+1448 AGSDWRTNPITQLKAMKKYISERY
-1462 TIKSVIM
+1462 
-1469 HESGGNAKV
+1469 GNANKA
-1478 LQKVHDINSA
+1478 LAFRRVH
-1488 SGHPA
+1488 
-1493 QGLLQFVPSTF
+1493 
-1504 SSYAVKGHKN
+1504 
-1514 ILSAY
+1514 
-1519 DQLLA
+1519 
-1524 MFNDSNWR
+1524 NW
-1532 SDVHTGGWGPSG
+1532 
-1544 HRRYANGGISRFAKL
+1544 YANGGISRFEKL

-1634 NPVPAVVSANDIYS
+1634 NPVPAVVSDKAIYN
-1648 GYNQVKTKKSLSEN
+1648 GYNRMSTKTKLSKN

-1667 VNGIQ
+1667 TNGIQ

>member
-1 MATVSNTMATEVK
+1 MAKVSNTMATEVK

-206 NQTTASMAKQKTEI
+206 NQTTASMAKQKNEI
-220 GQLAGKYGTMSS
+220 GRLAGKYGTMSS

-267 SLGVATIA
+267 SLGAATIA

-310 MQQDGA
+310 MQRDGA

-343 AEAIAVMRSELQASV
+343 AEAIDVMKSELQASV

-454 LKQAIARLAAPTKA
+454 LRKTITSLASPTNA
-468 ASNALEEIGIKST
+468 AMGALKEIGIKST
-481 KVFEDAKGNFKSLPA
+481 KIFQDAKGNFKSLPA
-496 IFKIIQEHTKKL
+496 IFKIIEDHTKKL
-508 GGADTAR
+508 GGADKADVFKR
-515 IFKNIFGLQG
+515 IFGQTG
-525 MQAAQVLTKYDSSL
+525 MQAAQTLAKYDGSL
-539 KKLTDEVTDAGK
+539 KKLTDDVTKAGE
-551 KGEYVQKL
+551 KGKYVETL
-559 ANKNS
+559 AKRNS
-564 NNAKMNV
+564 DNAKMNV

-583 MMGSKLLP
+583 MMGTKLLP
-591 VITRSA
+591 VITRA
-597 QDMTKTFNN
+597 TQDMTKAFNN

-626 FLKIIEFTSKH
+626 LLKIIEFTSKH
-637 TKTIATFGIALGSVL
+637 TKTIAAFGIALGSVL

-658 RFIAATTEAIEVIK
+658 RFIAATTEAIDVIK
-672 NLVVVQKLVTAAQW
+672 NFTIVQKALNSAFLTNPIVLAVAAI
-686 LFNVAL
+686 VAL
-692 DANPIGIAVIAIG
+692 GVA
-705 ALAAGFYEAY
+705 FYEAY

-726 GVASEIGKWAK
+726 GVASAIGKWAK
-737 GTFKSAEKALSSF
+737 GAFKSAEKALSSF

-761 GEFFTGKL
+761 GKFFTGKL
-769 GWEQAISHAIGKMI
+769 GWEQAISHSIGKMTS
-783 GSAKKAFKPVSDV
+783 SAKKAFKPVSNV
-796 FKSFINGVKDI
+796 FKSFINGVKGI

-860 KVVSNAWKGITST
+860 KAVSSIWKGITST
-873 TKKAWNLVYK
+873 TKKAWNLAYK
-883 YVLSPVTKVYKA
+883 YVIRPVAKVHKAVTK
-895 VAKYIVKATVK
+895 YIGKLVTKT
-906 AISNAWKTIKSLTH
+906 ISKAWKTIKSLTH
-920 DAWLL
+920 RAWLL
-925 IKKYIVKPV
+925 VKKYIVNPV
-934 EYIWKIVKKY
+934 EYIWKIIKKY
-944 IIKNLV
+944 IIKNIA
-950 KGVSTTWDTL
+950 KGITKTWNTL
-960 KDLTHDTWLL
+960 KGLTHDAWLL

-982 YKTVSKWINKLLN
+982 YKTVSKWIKKLLK
-995 TITNVLGSI
+995 TITNVLDRI

-1015 SDTFKGIWKTIKSIA
+1015 SDTFKGIWKNIKSIA
-1030 QSGINDVISILNT
+1030 KNGINDVISILNT

-1075 LFSDQRKAITKPTMA
+1075 LFSNQRKAITKPTMA

-1104 EILVHPNG
+1104 EAVFLPNG
-1112 MGELIHGRNVMRF
+1112 QSGIVQGRNTQAM
-1125 LEPGAEVMNASESK
+1125 LPAGTEVLNASETK

-1144 QGVSHFAK
+1144 QGITHFAK
-1152 GSNNWFGSLMSGIG
+1152 GSSNWFGSLMSGIG

-1171 VSGWLVKKTA
+1171 VSGWLVKKA
-1181 GLKKFFTTAEK
+1181 NGLKKFFTTAEK

-1205 NYTKAGA
+1205 NYTKTGA
-1212 GVVADLT
+1212 GVVKDIT

-1226 KKQAGNWWSSLWSM
+1226 KKQAGSWWSSLWSM

-1264 GASRSFGTHDGVDFS
+1264 GASRSFGSHDGVDFS

-1297 GRPLYGW
+1297 GRPLHGW

-1325 QEFGGMNNIK
+1325 QEFGGMNNVK
-1335 TSTGDVIKTGQKI
+1335 VGTGDVIKTGQRI

-1372 WNHGGSSTKG
+1372 WDHGGSSTKG

-1422 KLANMFSSIGG
+1422 KLANMFNAIGG
-1433 SGGASYGGASMIEKA
+1433 SGGASYGGASMIKKA

-1478 LQKVHDINSA
+1478 LQKVHDSNSA

-1544 HRRYANGGISRFAKL
+1544 HRRYANGGISRFEKL

-1596 DKPQQSTTQSAQS
+1596 DKPKQSTTQSAQS
-1609 TDLSELIKQG
+1609 ADLSELIKQG

-1634 NPVPAVVSANDIYS
+1634 NPTPAVVSANDIYS
-1648 GYNQVKTKKSLSEN
+1648 GYNQVKTKKSLSKN

>member
-1 MATVSNTMATEVK
+1 MAKVSNTMATEVK

-100 LANAENKMASLT
+100 LANAENKMSSLA

-137 SITSVSKSYV
+137 SLTSVSKSYV

-167 RESYRN
+167 RDSYRN

-206 NQTTASMAKQKTEI
+206 NQTTDSMAKQKTEI
-220 GQLAGKYGTMSS
+220 GRLAGKYGTMSNG
-232 SMAKMSDGAAKA
+232 MAKMSDRAAKA

-267 SLGVATIA
+267 SLGAATIA

-286 YQVNQNLLVTS
+286 YQVNKNLLVTS

-310 MQQDGA
+310 MQRDGA

-321 YGVAQQEIAEQYQ
+321 YGVAQKEIAEQYQ

-343 AEAIAVMRSELQASV
+343 AEAIAVMKSELQASV

-375 EAFGMKTNNTAKMM
+375 EAFGIKTNNTAKMV

-431 EQTSAALGELS
+431 EQTSAAMGELS

-454 LKQAIARLAAPTKA
+454 LRKTITSLASPTKTA
-468 ASNALEEIGIKST
+468 MGALKEIGIKST
-481 KVFEDAKGNFKSLPA
+481 KIFQDAKGNLKSLPA
-496 IFKIIQEHTKKL
+496 IFKIIEEHTKKL
-508 GGADTAR
+508 GGADKADIFKR
-515 IFKNIFGLQG
+515 IFGQTG
-525 MQAAQVLTKYDSSL
+525 MQAAQVLTKYDGSL
-539 KKLTDEVTDAGK
+539 KKLTDEVTNAGK

-583 MMGSKLLP
+583 MIGSKLLP
-591 VITRSA
+591 VITRAA
-597 QDMTKTFNN
+597 QDMAKAFNN
-606 KDTQKGLTWLIG
+606 KDTQKGLTWMIG
-618 GVAKLASG
+618 GVSKLASG
-626 FLKIIEFTSKH
+626 FLKIIEFASKH
-637 TKTIATFGIALGSVL
+637 TKTIAAFAVAFGSVL

-658 RFIAATTEAIEVIK
+658 RFVAATTEAIGVIK
-672 NLVVVQKLVTAAQW
+672 KLTAVQW
-686 LFNVAL
+686 LLNVAM
-692 DANPIGIAVIAIG
+692 DANPIGIAVVVIG
-705 ALAAGFYEAY
+705 ALGAAFYEAY
-715 KHIKPFRDAVN
+715 KHIKPFRKWVN
-726 GVASEIGKWAK
+726 KTAKSVVHFGKSIGKWAGHIGK
-737 GTFKSAEKALSSF
+737 SVKNGINRIGRNWNKFKSRFKKSWDKHWSAVGRKLKHSWNTSVHNTKSF
-750 GKTVKNVMKGI
+750 FGSMGRHFHSFKRKFKKSWDKHWSAVGRKLKHSWNTSVHNTKS
-761 GEFFTGKL
+761 FFGSMGRHFHSFKRKFKKSWDKHWSAVGRKL
-769 GWEQAISHAIGKMI
+769 KHSWNTSVHNTKSFFGSMGRHFHSFKRKFKKSWDKHWSAVGRKLKHSWNASVHNTKSFFGSMGRHFHSFRKRFSHSWTSHWNKMRSKLHSYWNKDLKHTKRF
-783 GSAKKAFKPVSDV
+783 GTSMGHWLGAFK
-796 FKSFINGVKDI
+796 KSFKKGWTSLVSGVKHI
-807 FKGFGKVLEI
+807 FSHL
-817 ILIAPLALEVGI
+817 
-829 AIKTWQKIK
+829 W
-838 KPVMSVV
+838 
-845 NAIKSGVSKGFKAVA
+845 
-860 KVVSNAWKGITST
+860 
-873 TKKAWNLVYK
+873 
-883 YVLSPVTKVYKA
+883 
-895 VAKYIVKATVK
+895 
-906 AISNAWKTIKSLTH
+906 
-920 DAWLL
+920 
-925 IKKYIVKPV
+925 
-934 EYIWKIVKKY
+934 
-944 IIKNLV
+944 
-950 KGVSTTWDTL
+950 
-960 KDLTHDTWLL
+960 KDL
-970 IKKYTVNPVISA
+970 KKLASNGMNDM
-982 YKTVSKWINKLLN
+982 INIIN
-995 TITNVLGSI
+995 
-1004 KKVWNGIWNSI
+1004 
-1015 SDTFKGIWKTIKSIA
+1015 
-1030 QSGINDVISILNT
+1030 SGINLVD
-1043 GIGGIDSVIHAFGG
+1043 GVIHTFGG
-1057 KKKAIGTISKVH
+1057 KKKAISDIGHVH
-1069 LATGTG
+1069 FATGTG
-1075 LFSDQRKAITKPTMA
+1075 AFSGTRRAITKPTMA

-1104 EILVHPNG
+1104 EAVFLPNG
-1112 MGELIHGRNVMRF
+1112 QSGIVQGRNIQTM
-1125 LEPGAEVMNASESK
+1125 LPAGTEVLNASETK
-1139 LFMGM
+1139 LLMDM
-1144 QGVSHFAK
+1144 QGIIHFAK
-1152 GSNNWFGSLMSGIG
+1152 GSSNWFGSLMSGIG

-1171 VSGWLVKKTA
+1171 VSGWLVKKAT

-1199 SLDSMF
+1199 SLNSMF

-1212 GVVADLT
+1212 GVVKDIT
-1219 KGMFNNV
+1219 KGMFNKV

-1245 GSAGGN
+1245 GS
-1251 WRHNPGLSETNGF
+1251 S
-1264 GASRSFGTHDGVDFS
+1264 
-1279 GPLGSAIRAV
+1279 
-1289 HGGTVTHV
+1289 
-1297 GRPLYGW
+1297 
-1304 PYSQL
+1304 
-1309 GDVITVASND
+1309 
-1319 GWQEIY
+1319 
-1325 QEFGGMNNIK
+1325 
-1335 TSTGDVIKTGQKI
+1335 
-1348 ATLGRLNGA
+1348 
-1357 GSGSHVHIGVSHGSL
+1357 
-1372 WNHGGSSTKG
+1372 
-1382 WYDVTKMHGKSDGSP
+1382 
-1397 KSSKQSGNIK
+1397 NIK

-1478 LQKVHDINSA
+1478 IQKVHDINSA
-1488 SGHPA
+1488 SGHLA

-1544 HRRYANGGISRFAKL
+1544 HRRYANGGISRFEKL

-1569 SIVPWDITKRARAY
+1569 SIIPWDITKRARAY
-1583 QIMDTTMKEFAKT
+1583 QIMDSTMKEFAKT
-1596 DKPQQSTTQSAQS
+1596 DKPQQSTAQSAQS

-1634 NPVPAVVSANDIYS
+1634 NPMPAIVSANDVYS
-1648 GYNQVKTKKSLSEN
+1648 GYNRVKTRKSLSKN
-1662 LGRGY
+1662 LGRGN

>member
-1 MATVSNTMATEVK
+1 MAKVSNTMATEIK

-24 KTLNNAIKA
+24 KTLNNVIRA
-33 TTNEWKANEISLKS
+33 TTNEWKANEINLKS

-62 GKTMQALQAKID
+62 GKTMQALQVKID
-74 KLKERQASLDTST
+74 KLKERQESLDTST
-87 TKGSDNYARLSKD
+87 TKGSDKYARLSKD

-112 AQQGRAKKSVDY
+112 AQQDRAKKSVDY
-124 YQSGLADLQERYK
+124 YQSGLADLQTKYK
-137 SITSVSKSYV
+137 SITAVSKSYV
-147 EALENQGNKAQA
+147 DALENQGNKARA
-159 GRAKLNGL
+159 GKAKLNGL
-167 RESYRN
+167 RDSYRN

-191 SGGASEAYNKQLVRV
+191 SGGASEAYNKQLIRV

-220 GQLAGKYGTMSS
+220 GKLAGKYGTMSS

-253 AFKGAAITAAAGLT
+253 AFKGAAITVAAGLT

-310 MQQDGA
+310 MQRDGV

-321 YGVAQQEIAEQYQ
+321 YGVAQHEIAEQYQ

-343 AEAIAVMRSELQASV
+343 AEAIAVMKSELQASV

-375 EAFGMKTNNTAKMM
+375 EAFGMKTSNTAKMI

-416 MEYVGDTA
+416 MEYVGDSA
-424 KNAGFSI
+424 NNAGFSI

-454 LKQAIARLAAPTKA
+454 LRKTITSLASPTDTAIG
-468 ASNALEEIGIKST
+468 ALKEIGIKST
-481 KVFEDAKGNFKSLPA
+481 KIFQDAKGNFKSLSA
-496 IFKIIQEHTKKL
+496 IFKIIEDHTKKL
-508 GGADTAR
+508 GGADKADIFKR
-515 IFKNIFGLQG
+515 IFGQTG
-525 MQAAQVLTKYDSSL
+525 MQAAQVLAKYDGSL
-539 KKLTDEVTDAGK
+539 KKLTDDVTNAGK

-564 NNAKMNV
+564 DNAKMNV
-571 ERFKMAGQQLEI
+571 ERFKMAGQQLQI

-597 QDMTKTFNN
+597 QDMTKAFNN

-618 GVAKLASG
+618 GVAKLAG
-626 FLKIIEFTSKH
+626 GLLKIIEFTSKH
-637 TKTIATFGIALGSVL
+637 TKTIAAFGIALGSVL

-658 RFIAATTEAIEVIK
+658 RFIAATTEAIDVIK
-672 NLVVVQKLVTAAQW
+672 NFTIVQKALNSAFLTNPIVLAVAAI
-686 LFNVAL
+686 VAL
-692 DANPIGIAVIAIG
+692 G
-705 ALAAGFYEAY
+705 AAFYEAY
-715 KHIKPFRDAVN
+715 KHIKPFREAVN
-726 GVASEIGKWAK
+726 GVASAIGKWAK
-737 GTFKSAEKALSSF
+737 GAFKTAEKAISSF

-761 GEFFTGKL
+761 GKFFTGKL
-769 GWEQAISHAIGKMI
+769 DWEQAISHAIGKMTS
-783 GSAKKAFKPVSDV
+783 SAKKAFKPVSNV
-796 FKSFINGVKDI
+796 FKSFIKGVKGI

-829 AIKTWQKIK
+829 AIKIWQKIK

-845 NAIKSGVSKGFKAVA
+845 NAIKSGVSKGFKAVSKA
-860 KVVSNAWKGITST
+860 VSRIWKRITST

-883 YVLSPVTKVYKA
+883 YVIRPVTKVYKA
-895 VAKYIVKATVK
+895 VTKYIGKLVTKTIRK
-906 AISNAWKTIKSLTH
+906 AWKTIKSLTH

-934 EYIWKIVKKY
+934 KYIWKIIHKY
-944 IIKNLV
+944 IIKKFV
-950 KGVSTTWDTL
+950 KGITKTWNTI
-960 KDLTHDTWLL
+960 KDLTHDAWLR

-982 YKTVSKWINKLLN
+982 YKTVSKWIKKLLK
-995 TITNVLGSI
+995 TITHVLGRI
-1004 KKVWNGIWNSI
+1004 KKVWNGIWKSI
-1015 SDTFKGIWKTIKSIA
+1015 SNTFKGIWKNIKSIA
-1030 QSGINDVISILNT
+1030 KDGINDVISILDT

-1057 KKKAIGTISKVH
+1057 KKKAIRTISKVH

-1075 LFSDQRKAITKPTMA
+1075 AFSGNRKAITKPTMA

-1104 EILVHPNG
+1104 EAVFLPNG
-1112 MGELIHGRNVMRF
+1112 QSGIVQGRNTKAM
-1125 LEPGAEVMNASESK
+1125 LPAGTEVLNASEAK

-1144 QGVSHFAK
+1144 QGITHFAK
-1152 GSNNWFGSLMSGIG
+1152 GSSNWFGSLMSGIG

-1171 VSGWLVKKTA
+1171 VSGWLIKKAT

-1205 NYTKAGA
+1205 NYTKSGA
-1212 GVVADLT
+1212 GVVEDIT
-1219 KGMFNNV
+1219 KGMFHNV

-1245 GSAGGN
+1245 GSAGGS

-1264 GASRSFGTHDGVDFS
+1264 GASRSFGSHDGVDFS

-1372 WNHGGSSTKG
+1372 WDHGGSSTKG

-1462 TIKSVIM
+1462 TIKRVIM

-1478 LQKVHDINSA
+1478 MQKVHDINSA

-1532 SDVHTGGWGPSG
+1532 SDVHAGGWGPSG
-1544 HRRYANGGISRFAKL
+1544 HRRYANGGISRFEKL

-1634 NPVPAVVSANDIYS
+1634 NPVPAVVSDNAIYN
-1648 GYNQVKTKKSLSEN
+1648 GYNRMSTKTKLSKN

>member
-74 KLKERQASLDTST
+74 RLKERQESLDTST
-87 TKGSDNYARLSKD
+87 TKGSDKYARLSKD

-112 AQQGRAKKSVDY
+112 AQQDRAKKSVDY
-124 YQSGLADLQERYK
+124 YQSGLADLQTKYK
-137 SITSVSKSYV
+137 SITAVSKSYV
-147 EALENQGNKAQA
+147 DALENQGNKAQA

-191 SGGASEAYNKQLVRV
+191 SGGASEAYNKQLIRV
-206 NQTTASMAKQKTEI
+206 NQTTTSMAKQKTEI
-220 GQLAGKYGTMSS
+220 GKLAGKYGTMSS

-253 AFKGAAITAAAGLT
+253 AFKGAAITAASGLT

-297 GEKARQAISQVSK
+297 GEKARKAISQVSK
-310 MQQDGA
+310 MQRDGA
-316 KYSVK
+316 KYSIK
-321 YGVAQQEIAEQYQ
+321 YGVAQKEIAEQYQ

-343 AEAIAVMRSELQASV
+343 AEAIAVMKSELQASV

-375 EAFGMKTNNTAKMM
+375 EAFGMKTNNTAKMV

-431 EQTSAALGELS
+431 EQTSAAMGELS

-454 LKQAIARLAAPTKA
+454 LRKTITSLASPTKTA
-468 ASNALEEIGIKST
+468 MGALKEIGIKST
-481 KVFEDAKGNFKSLPA
+481 KIFQDAKGNFKSLPA
-496 IFKIIQEHTKKL
+496 IFKIIEEHTKNL
-508 GGADTAR
+508 GGAKKADVFKR
-515 IFKNIFGLQG
+515 IFGQTG
-525 MQAAQVLTKYDSSL
+525 MQAAQTLAKYDGSL
-539 KKLTDEVTDAGK
+539 KKLTDDVTKAGE
-551 KGEYVQKL
+551 KGKYVETL
-559 ANKNS
+559 AKRNS
-564 NNAKMNV
+564 DNAKMNV

-583 MMGSKLLP
+583 MIGAKLLP
-591 VITRSA
+591 VITRAA
-597 QDMTKTFNN
+597 QDMTKAFNN

-637 TKTIATFGIALGSVL
+637 TKTIAAFAVAFGSVL

-658 RFIAATTEAIEVIK
+658 RFIAATTEAIGVIK
-672 NLVVVQKLVTAAQW
+672 DFTAVQW
-686 LFNVAL
+686 LLNVAM
-692 DANPIGIAVIAIG
+692 DANPIGLAVVAIG
-705 ALAAGFYEAY
+705 LLAAGLYEAY
-715 KHIKPFRDAVN
+715 KHIKPFRKWVN
-726 GVASEIGKWAK
+726 KTAKSVVHFGKSIGKWAGHIGK
-737 GTFKSAEKALSSF
+737 SVKNGINRIGRNWNKFKSSFKKSWDKHWSAVGSKLKHSWNASVHNTKSFFGSMGSHFSSF
-750 GKTVKNVMKGI
+750 KNSFKKSWDKHWSAVGSKLKHSWNTSVHNTKS
-761 GEFFTGKL
+761 FFGSMGSHFHSFRNRFSHSWTSHWNKMRSKL
-769 GWEQAISHAIGKMI
+769 HSYWNKDLKHTKRFGTSMGHWLG
-783 GSAKKAFKPVSDV
+783 AFK
-796 FKSFINGVKDI
+796 KSFKEGWTSLVSGVKHI
-807 FKGFGKVLEI
+807 FSHL
-817 ILIAPLALEVGI
+817 
-829 AIKTWQKIK
+829 W
-838 KPVMSVV
+838 
-845 NAIKSGVSKGFKAVA
+845 
-860 KVVSNAWKGITST
+860 
-873 TKKAWNLVYK
+873 
-883 YVLSPVTKVYKA
+883 
-895 VAKYIVKATVK
+895 
-906 AISNAWKTIKSLTH
+906 
-920 DAWLL
+920 
-925 IKKYIVKPV
+925 
-934 EYIWKIVKKY
+934 
-944 IIKNLV
+944 
-950 KGVSTTWDTL
+950 
-960 KDLTHDTWLL
+960 KDL
-970 IKKYTVNPVISA
+970 KKLASNGMNDM
-982 YKTVSKWINKLLN
+982 INIIN
-995 TITNVLGSI
+995 
-1004 KKVWNGIWNSI
+1004 
-1015 SDTFKGIWKTIKSIA
+1015 
-1030 QSGINDVISILNT
+1030 SGINLVD
-1043 GIGGIDSVIHAFGG
+1043 GVIHTFGG
-1057 KKKAIGTISKVH
+1057 KKKAIGDIGHVH
-1069 LATGTG
+1069 FATGTG
-1075 LFSDQRKAITKPTMA
+1075 VFSNQRRAITKPTMA
-1090 VLNDGNDSPETGNK
+1090 VLNDGSDSPETGNK
-1104 EILVHPNG
+1104 EAVFLPNG
-1112 MGELIHGRNVMRF
+1112 QSGIVQGRNTKAM
-1125 LEPGAEVMNASESK
+1125 LPAGTEVLNASETK

-1144 QGVSHFAK
+1144 QGITHFAK
-1152 GSNNWFGSLMSGIG
+1152 GSSNWFGSLMSGIG

-1171 VSGWLVKKTA
+1171 VSGWLIKKAT

-1205 NYTKAGA
+1205 NYTKSGA
-1212 GVVADLT
+1212 GVVADIT
-1219 KGMFNNV
+1219 KGMFHNV

-1264 GASRSFGTHDGVDFS
+1264 GDSRSFGSHDGVDFS

-1372 WNHGGSSTKG
+1372 WDHGGSSTKG

-1448 AKAMHVNLSAGELA
+1448 AKAMHVNLSSGELA
-1462 TIKSVIM
+1462 IIKRVIM

-1478 LQKVHDINSA
+1478 MQKVHDINSA

-1493 QGLLQFVPSTF
+1493 KGLLQFVPSTF

-1532 SDVHTGGWGPSG
+1532 SDVHAGGWGPSG
-1544 HRRYANGGISRFAKL
+1544 HRRYANGGISRFEKL

-1634 NPVPAVVSANDIYS
+1634 NPVPAVVSANDIYN
-1648 GYNQVKTKKSLSEN
+1648 GYNRMDTKTKLSKN

-1667 VNGIQ
+1667 TNGIQ